1 MKRRL
6 LASLLT
12 LVMML
17 NLLPTVAWARNDE
30 GIDADSVEMYSS
42 DDVVT
47 SGPITLWTGK
57 EGQITVP
64 EENEVR
70 SSNAD
75 IVSVEQD
82 GTAVTLTGGSK
93 EGRAEATAGEST
105 WVVYNYASEAEYNY
119 LYSLFHEKRISV
131 MGDSIS
137 TIKDKIPSGNALYYD
152 NTTGKE
158 MTFERNYWG
167 DIITRFGAA
176 EGIDE
181 AWSGSTIGSKAA
193 SMASKDRI
201 NKLDDNGTPDVILYY
216 GGSNPDSSVGTFDPD
231 ADYAKT
237 VDWAQS
243 YSDTASAY
251 AASLQR
257 MKATYPGA
265 EIIAII
271 PYYEQNNIP
280 KQAEVIE
287 QIAKHYDITTI
298 DLRELRKQEG
308 ISPNNALH
316 PNMDGHS
323 QIAAYI
329 CQQLYEQQAVT
340 PNEKTVTYNA
350 NGGSFKNGSDPIK
363 QSVTAELPKATRAGY
378 AFVGWFDQAAG
389 GNKIASALD
398 TAIPSDKQDSF
409 SGTTLYAHWTH
420 TFTWNFN
427 SDMNAVDADGN
438 VIITVSDK
446 HGSTTLNDDNTV
458 KFNDYQGK
466 LSTPFT
472 LDPTQ
477 NWRVEWKEKNQAKEN
492 MLFSST
498 ATREKGMTYIFLY
511 EPSIYMGTY
520 DVTNNKTDY
529 INFGGP
535 AYQKEPTSN
544 EYSVVKLENNYDKA
558 TETSLVTLS
567 VDGEQVF
574 AKLNTQG
581 RYGSHGSSLTA
592 SDYEQYALEK
602 LNFTFNY
609 LGGCNLN
616 TGAGEGKE
624 NWLLRNTFE
633 YIKVTLGDDHTHT
646 YGMTYSSDSTGH
658 WKTCTECGA
667 NGEFSKHT
675 GGTATC
681 TAKAVCETCDQP
693 YGELGAHKLTK
704 TDAKAASCTEAGN
717 EAYWTCSGCGKYFSD
732 EKGENAIADLAAWKT
747 GDGKIN
753 ATGHNYGDIT
763 YTWSDGNT
771 SCTAKK
777 VCSVCKDEV
786 TETVGTTSS
795 AKTPA
800 TCTTKGTKT
809 YTATFSAPNGFVT
822 QTKDVDIAATGH
834 DWSNKDGICAVC
846 HTKCDRVHKP
856 GTTCSVCHKYTSYP
870 YVPGAPTY
878 PASAPAVPNGTVTVS
893 PANASKGANV
903 TVTVKPNEGYVL
915 ETLTVTDKNG
925 DELKLT
931 DKGNGKYTF
940 TMPGSKVEVKATFME
955 DNSVFNFFY
964 DVPNDAFFYE
974 AVKWAVKSGVTNGLT
989 DTMFGPYESCTRT
1002 QIVTFLW
1009 RATGSPEPK
1018 TASSFTDVPA
1028 SAYYAKAVAWAIEN
1042 GITNGMTETT
1052 FAPNATCTRGQSV
1065 TFLYRALKGTAS
1077 GSTNFTDVKSDAFY
1091 TDAINWAVAN
1101 NVTNGTSNT
1110 TFSPNADCT
1119 RAEIVTFL
1127 YRAYQGK

>member
-17 NLLPTVAWARNDE
+17 SLLPTVVWARNDE
-30 GIDADSVEMYSS
+30 SIDADSVEMYSS

-47 SGPITLWTGK
+47 SGPITIWTDK
-57 EGQITVP
+57 IVKITVP
-64 EENEVR
+64 EGDTVR
-70 SSNAD
+70 SSNEA
-75 IVSVEQD
+75 IVSVTQD
-82 GTAVTLTGGSK
+82 GTLTGGSK
-93 EGRAEATAGEST
+93 EGRAEVTAGEST

-119 LYSLFHEKRISV
+119 LYSLFHGKTISV

-167 DIITRFGAA
+167 AIITRFGAA

-231 ADYAKT
+231 ADYAKA

-257 MKATYPGA
+257 MKEIYPDA

-298 DLRELRKQEG
+298 DLRELRNQEG

-329 CQQLYEQQAVT
+329 CQQLYEQRAVT
-340 PNEKTVTYNA
+340 PDEKTVTYDA

-398 TAIPSDKQDSF
+398 TAIPSGMQDNLN
-409 SGTTLYAHWTH
+409 GTTLYAHWTH

-427 SDMNAVDADGN
+427 SDMNAVDEDGN
-438 VIITVSDK
+438 VIITVSAE

-609 LGGCNLN
+609 LGGNRDGGDTPAWKLS
-616 TGAGEGKE
+616 
-624 NWLLRNTFE
+624 NTFD

-646 YGMTYSSDSTGH
+646 YGTTYSSDSTGH

-704 TDAKAASCTEAGN
+704 TDAKAATCTEAGN

-732 EKGENAIADLAAWKT
+732 ENGINEIEKDSWVLKT
-747 GDGKIN
+747 L
-753 ATGHNYGDIT
+753 GHDMT
-763 YTWSDGNT
+763 KTD
-771 SCTAKK
+771 AK
-777 VCSVCKDEV
+777 
-786 TETVGTTSS
+786 
-795 AKTPA
+795 AA
-800 TCTTKGTKT
+800 TCTEDGNNEYYTCSRCGGVFKDEAGTQ
-809 YTATFSAPNGFVT
+809 ATTVEAET
-822 QTKDVDIAATGH
+822 LKKLGH

-878 PASAPAVPNGTVTVS
+878 PATAPAAPNGTVTIS

-903 TVTVKPNEGYVL
+903 TVTVKPNDGYVL

-974 AVKWAVKSGVTNGLT
+974 AVKWAVKSGVTNGLS
-989 DTMFGPYESCTRT
+989 DTMFGPYESCTRA

-1009 RATGSPEPK
+1009 RAAGSPEPK
-1018 TASSFTDVPA
+1018 ATTSAMTDLNPN
-1028 SAYYAKAVAWAIEN
+1028 AYYYKAVLWAIEN
-1042 GITNGMTETT
+1042 GITDGMTETT
-1052 FAPNATCTRGQSV
+1052 FAPDATCTRGQSV
-1065 TFLYRALKGTAS
+1065 TFLYRALGKKVESSAS
-1077 GSTNFTDVKSDAFY
+1077 FTDVKSDAFY
-1091 TDAINWAVAN
+1091 ADAINWAVAN

>member
-47 SGPITLWTGK
+47 SGPITIWTDK
-57 EGQITVP
+57 IVKITVP
-64 EENEVR
+64 EGDAVS
-70 SSNAD
+70 SSNTD
-75 IVSVEQD
+75 IVSVEKN

-93 EGRAEATAGEST
+93 EGRAEVTAGEST

-167 DIITRFGAA
+167 DIITRFGAV

-237 VDWAQS
+237 VDWAKS

-257 MKATYPGA
+257 MKETYPDA
-265 EIIAII
+265 EIIAMI

-298 DLRELRKQEG
+298 DLRELRNQEG

-329 CQQLYEQQAVT
+329 CQQLYEQRAVT
-340 PNEKTVTYNA
+340 PDEKTVTYDA
-350 NGGSFKNGSDPIK
+350 NGGSFKNGRDPIK

-398 TAIPSDKQDSF
+398 TAIPSGMRDNLN
-409 SGTTLYAHWTH
+409 GTTLYAHWTRS
-420 TFTWNFN
+420 FTWDFDNN
-427 SDMNAVDADGN
+427 LDAVDADGN
-438 VIITVSDK
+438 VIITVSAE

-567 VDGEQVF
+567 VDGKQVF

-609 LGGCNLN
+609 LGGNRDGGDTPAWKLS
-616 TGAGEGKE
+616 
-624 NWLLRNTFE
+624 NTFD

-646 YGMTYSSDSTGH
+646 YGTTYSSDSTGH

-704 TDAKAASCTEAGN
+704 TDAKAATCTEAGN

-732 EKGENAIADLAAWKT
+732 ENGINEIEKDSWVLKT
-747 GDGKIN
+747 LGHDMTKTDAKE
-753 ATGHNYGDIT
+753 ATCT
-763 YTWSDGNT
+763 EDGNNEYYT
-771 SCTAKK
+771 
-777 VCSVCKDEV
+777 CSRCGGVFKDEAGTQATTVV
-786 TETVGTTSS
+786 TETL
-795 AKTPA
+795 K
-800 TCTTKGTKT
+800 KL
-809 YTATFSAPNGFVT
+809 
-822 QTKDVDIAATGH
+822 GH
-834 DWSNKDGICAVC
+834 DWSNKNGICARC
-846 HTKCDRVHKP
+846 DAKCTETHKP
-856 GTTCSVCHKYTSYP
+856 TSYP

-878 PASAPAVPNGTVTVS
+878 PATAPAVPNGTVTVS

-903 TVTVKPNEGYVL
+903 TVTVKPNEGYELGSLAVK
-915 ETLTVTDKNG
+915 DASG
-925 DELKLT
+925 DLLPLA
-931 DKGNGKYTF
+931 DLGNGKYSF
-940 TMPGSKVEVKATFME
+940 VMPDGKVSVEAEFVKTAATSFA
-955 DNSVFNFFY
+955 
-964 DVPNDAFFYE
+964 DVPANAYFAD
-974 AVKWAVKSGVTNGLT
+974 AVKWAVDKGITNGLS
-989 DTMFGPYESCTRT
+989 DTMFGPYESCTRA

-1009 RATGSPEPK
+1009 RAAGSPEPK
-1018 TASSFTDVPA
+1018 TASSFTDVPV
-1028 SAYYAKAVAWAIEN
+1028 SAYYAKAVAWAVEN

-1052 FAPNATCTRGQSV
+1052 FAPNATCTRGQRV
-1065 TFLYRALKGTAS
+1065 TLLHRALKGTAS
-1077 GSTNFTDVKSDAFY
+1077 GSANFTDVKSDAFY
-1091 TDAINWAVAN
+1091 ADAINWAVASD
-1101 NVTNGTSNT
+1101 VTNGTSAT

>member
-12 LVMML
+12 LVMVL
-17 NLLPTVAWARNDE
+17 SLLPTVAWARNDE

-93 EGRAEATAGEST
+93 EGRAEVTAGEST

-119 LYSLFHEKRISV
+119 LYSLFHEKTISV

-257 MKATYPGA
+257 MKVTYPGA

-298 DLRELRKQEG
+298 DLRELRKQED
-308 ISPNNALH
+308 ISPKNELH

-378 AFVGWFDQAAG
+378 AFVGWFDRAAG

-398 TAIPSDKQDSF
+398 TAIPSGMQDDLN
-409 SGTTLYAHWTH
+409 GTTLYAHWTH

-427 SDMNAVDADGN
+427 SDMNAIDADGN

-520 DVTNNKTDY
+520 NDTTGGTKY

-535 AYQKEPTSN
+535 AYQKDPTSN

-616 TGAGEGKE
+616 TGAGVGKE

-646 YGMTYSSDSTGH
+646 YGTTYSSDSTGH

-704 TDAKAASCTEAGN
+704 TDAKAATCTEAGN

-732 EKGENAIADLAAWKT
+732 ENGTNEIEKDSWVLKT
-747 GDGKIN
+747 L
-753 ATGHNYGDIT
+753 GHDMT
-763 YTWSDGNT
+763 KTD
-771 SCTAKK
+771 AK
-777 VCSVCKDEV
+777 E
-786 TETVGTTSS
+786 
-795 AKTPA
+795 A
-800 TCTTKGTKT
+800 TCTEDGNNEYYTCSRCGGVFKDEAGTQ
-809 YTATFSAPNGFVT
+809 ATTVEVET
-822 QTKDVDIAATGH
+822 LKKLGH
-834 DWSNKDGICAVC
+834 DWSNKNGICARC
-846 HTKCDRVHKP
+846 DAKCTETHKP

-974 AVKWAVKSGVTNGLT
+974 AVKWAVKSGVTNGLS
-989 DTMFGPYESCTRT
+989 DTMFGPYESCTRA

-1009 RATGSPEPK
+1009 RAAGSPEPK
-1018 TASSFTDVPA
+1018 TASSFADVPA
-1028 SAYYAKAVAWAIEN
+1028 SAYYAKAVAWAVEN

-1052 FAPNATCTRGQSV
+1052 FAPDATCTRGQSV

-1077 GSTNFTDVKSDAFY
+1077 GSTNFTDVASDAFY
-1091 TDAINWAVAN
+1091 ADAINWAVAN
-1101 NVTNGTSNT
+1101 NVTNGTSAT

>member
-17 NLLPTVAWARNDE
+17 SLLPTAVWARNDE
-30 GIDADSVEMYSS
+30 SIDADSVEMYSS

-47 SGPITLWTGK
+47 SGPITIWTNK
-57 EGQITVP
+57 IVKITVP
-64 EENEVR
+64 EGDAVR
-70 SSNAD
+70 SSNEA

-93 EGRAEATAGEST
+93 EGRAEVIVGNST

-119 LYSLFHEKRISV
+119 LYSLFHGKTISV

-216 GGSNPDSSVGTFDPD
+216 GGSNPDSSVGTFDPN

-257 MKATYPGA
+257 MKETYPDA

-298 DLRELRKQEG
+298 DLRELRNQEG

-350 NGGSFKNGSDPIK
+350 NGGSFKNGSDSIK

-378 AFVGWFDQAAG
+378 AFVGWFDRAAG

-398 TAIPSDKQDSF
+398 TAIPSGMQDNLN
-409 SGTTLYAHWTH
+409 GTTLYAHWTRS
-420 TFTWNFN
+420 FTWDFDNN
-427 SDMNAVDADGN
+427 LDAVDADGN

-477 NWRVEWKEKNQAKEN
+477 NWCVEWREKNQAKEN

-624 NWLLRNTFE
+624 NWLLRNTFD

-646 YGMTYSSDSTGH
+646 YGTTYSSDSTGH

-693 YGELGAHKLTK
+693 YGELDAHKLTK
-704 TDAKAASCTEAGN
+704 TDAKAAACTEAGN

-732 EKGENAIADLAAWKT
+732 ENGTNEIEKDSWVLKT
-747 GDGKIN
+747 L
-753 ATGHNYGDIT
+753 GHDMT
-763 YTWSDGNT
+763 KTD
-771 SCTAKK
+771 AK
-777 VCSVCKDEV
+777 E
-786 TETVGTTSS
+786 
-795 AKTPA
+795 A
-800 TCTTKGTKT
+800 TCTEDGNNEYYTCSRCGGVFKDEAGTQ
-809 YTATFSAPNGFVT
+809 ATTVEAET
-822 QTKDVDIAATGH
+822 LKKLGH
-834 DWSNKDGICAVC
+834 DWSNKNGICARC
-846 HTKCDRVHKP
+846 YAKCTETHKP

-893 PANASKGANV
+893 PADASKGANV
-903 TVTVKPNEGYVL
+903 TVTVKPNEGYELGSLAVK
-915 ETLTVTDKNG
+915 DASG
-925 DELKLT
+925 DLLPLA
-931 DKGNGKYTF
+931 DLGNGKYSF
-940 TMPGSKVEVKATFME
+940 VMPDGKVSVEAEFVKTAATSFA
-955 DNSVFNFFY
+955 
-964 DVPNDAFFYE
+964 DVPANAYFAD
-974 AVKWAVKSGVTNGLT
+974 AVKWAVDK
-989 DTMFGPYESCTRT
+989 
-1002 QIVTFLW
+1002 
-1009 RATGSPEPK
+1009 
-1018 TASSFTDVPA
+1018 
-1028 SAYYAKAVAWAIEN
+1028 

-1077 GSTNFTDVKSDAFY
+1077 GSANFTDVKSDTFY
-1091 TDAINWAVAN
+1091 ADAINWAVAN

>member
-93 EGRAEATAGEST
+93 EGRAEVTAGEST
-105 WVVYNYASEAEYNY
+105 WVIYNYASEAEYNY
-119 LYSLFHEKRISV
+119 LYSLFHGKTISV

-167 DIITRFGAA
+167 DVITRFGAA

-257 MKATYPGA
+257 MKETYPDA

-298 DLRELRKQEG
+298 DLRELRNQEG

-340 PNEKTVTYNA
+340 PNEKTVTYDA

-389 GNKIASALD
+389 GNKVASALD
-398 TAIPSDKQDSF
+398 TAIPSGMQDNLN
-409 SGTTLYAHWTH
+409 GTTLYAHWTH

-438 VIITVSDK
+438 VIITVSAE

-477 NWRVEWKEKNQAKEN
+477 NWCVEWREKNQAKEN

-535 AYQKEPTSN
+535 VYQKEPTSN

-609 LGGCNLN
+609 LGGNRDGGDTPAWKLS
-616 TGAGEGKE
+616 
-624 NWLLRNTFE
+624 NTFD

-646 YGMTYSSDSTGH
+646 YGTTYSSDSTGH

-704 TDAKAASCTEAGN
+704 TDAKAATCTEAGN

-732 EKGENAIADLAAWKT
+732 ENGTNEIEKDSWVLKT
-747 GDGKIN
+747 L
-753 ATGHNYGDIT
+753 GHDMT
-763 YTWSDGNT
+763 KTD
-771 SCTAKK
+771 AK
-777 VCSVCKDEV
+777 E
-786 TETVGTTSS
+786 
-795 AKTPA
+795 A
-800 TCTTKGTKT
+800 TCTEDGNNEYYTCSRCSGVFKDEAGTQ
-809 YTATFSAPNGFVT
+809 ATTVEAET
-822 QTKDVDIAATGH
+822 LKKLGH
-834 DWSNKDGICAVC
+834 DWSNKNGICARC
-846 HTKCDRVHKP
+846 DAKCTETHKP

-878 PASAPAVPNGTVTVS
+878 PATAPAVPNGTVTVS

-903 TVTVKPNEGYVL
+903 TVTVKPNEGYELGSLAVK
-915 ETLTVTDKNG
+915 DASG
-925 DELKLT
+925 DLLPLA
-931 DKGNGKYTF
+931 DLGNGKYSF
-940 TMPGSKVEVKATFME
+940 VMPDGKV
-955 DNSVFNFFY
+955 SV
-964 DVPNDAFFYE
+964 E
-974 AVKWAVKSGVTNGLT
+974 AEFV
-989 DTMFGPYESCTRT
+989 
-1002 QIVTFLW
+1002 
-1009 RATGSPEPK
+1009 K
-1018 TASSFTDVPA
+1018 TAATSFADVPA
-1028 SAYYAKAVAWAIEN
+1028 SAYYAKAVAWAVEN

-1077 GSTNFTDVKSDAFY
+1077 GSANFTDVKSDTFY
-1091 TDAINWAVAN
+1091 ADAINWAVAN

>member
-6 LASLLT
+6 LAGVLT

-17 NLLPTVAWARNDE
+17 SLLPTVAWARNDE
-30 GIDADSVEMYSS
+30 GIDADSVEN
-42 DDVVT
+42 DVVT
-47 SGPITLWTGK
+47 SGPITIWTGK
-57 EGQITVP
+57 IVQITVP
-64 EENEVR
+64 EGDAVS
-70 SSNAD
+70 SSNTD
-75 IVSVEQD
+75 IVSVEKN

-93 EGRAEATAGEST
+93 EERAEVTAGEST
-105 WVVYNYASEAEYNY
+105 WVVYNYASEAEHNY
-119 LYSLFHEKRISV
+119 LYSLFHGKTISV

-167 DIITRFGAA
+167 DIITRFGAV

-237 VDWAQS
+237 VDWAKS

-298 DLRELRKQEG
+298 DLRELRNQEG

-398 TAIPSDKQDSF
+398 TAIPSGMRDNLN
-409 SGTTLYAHWTH
+409 GTTLYAHWTH

-520 DVTNNKTDY
+520 NDTTGGTKY

-567 VDGEQVF
+567 VDGKQVF

-609 LGGCNLN
+609 LGGNRDGGDTPAWKLS
-616 TGAGEGKE
+616 
-624 NWLLRNTFE
+624 NTFD

-646 YGMTYSSDSTGH
+646 YGTTYSSDSTGH

-681 TAKAVCETCDQP
+681 TAKAVCETCDQS

-704 TDAKAASCTEAGN
+704 TDAKAATCTEAGN

-732 EKGENAIADLAAWKT
+732 ENGTNEIEKDSWVLKTLGHDMTKT
-747 GDGKIN
+747 G
-753 ATGHNYGDIT
+753 
-763 YTWSDGNT
+763 
-771 SCTAKK
+771 AK
-777 VCSVCKDEV
+777 E
-786 TETVGTTSS
+786 
-795 AKTPA
+795 A
-800 TCTTKGTKT
+800 TCTEDGNNEYYTCSRCGGVFKDEAGTQ
-809 YTATFSAPNGFVT
+809 ATTVEAET
-822 QTKDVDIAATGH
+822 LKKLGH
-834 DWSNKDGICAVC
+834 DWSNKNGICARC
-846 HTKCDRVHKP
+846 DAKCTETHKP

-878 PASAPAVPNGTVTVS
+878 PATAPAVPNGTVTVS

-903 TVTVKPNEGYVL
+903 TVTVKPNEGYELGSLAVK
-915 ETLTVTDKNG
+915 DASG
-925 DELKLT
+925 DLLPLA
-931 DKGNGKYTF
+931 DLGNGKYSF
-940 TMPGSKVEVKATFME
+940 VMPDGKVSVEAEFVKTAATSFA
-955 DNSVFNFFY
+955 
-964 DVPNDAFFYE
+964 DVPANAYFAD
-974 AVKWAVKSGVTNGLT
+974 AVKWAVDKGITNGLS
-989 DTMFGPYESCTRT
+989 DTMFGPYESCTRA

-1009 RATGSPEPK
+1009 RAAGSPEPK
-1018 TASSFTDVPA
+1018 TASSFADVLA
-1028 SAYYAKAVAWAIEN
+1028 SAYYAKAVAWAVEN

-1065 TFLYRALKGTAS
+1065 TFLHRALKGTAS
-1077 GSTNFTDVKSDAFY
+1077 GSTNFTDVKSDTFY
-1091 TDAINWAVAN
+1091 ADAINWAVAN

-1110 TFSPNADCT
+1110 MFSPNADCT

>member
-93 EGRAEATAGEST
+93 EGRAEVTAGEST

-119 LYSLFHEKRISV
+119 LYSLFHGKTISV

-167 DIITRFGAA
+167 DVITRFGAA

-257 MKATYPGA
+257 MKETYPDA
-265 EIIAII
+265 EIIAMI

-298 DLRELRKQEG
+298 DLRELRNQEG

-340 PNEKTVTYNA
+340 PNEKTVTYDA

-389 GNKIASALD
+389 GNKVASALD
-398 TAIPSDKQDSF
+398 TAIPSGMQDNLN
-409 SGTTLYAHWTH
+409 GTTLYAHWTH

-438 VIITVSDK
+438 VIITVSAE

-477 NWRVEWKEKNQAKEN
+477 NWCVEWREKNQAKEN

-535 AYQKEPTSN
+535 VYQKEPTSN

-609 LGGCNLN
+609 LGGNRDGGDTPAWKLS
-616 TGAGEGKE
+616 
-624 NWLLRNTFE
+624 NTFD

-646 YGMTYSSDSTGH
+646 YGTTYSSDSTGH

-704 TDAKAASCTEAGN
+704 TDAKAATCTEAGN

-732 EKGENAIADLAAWKT
+732 ENGTNEIEKDSWVLKT
-747 GDGKIN
+747 L
-753 ATGHNYGDIT
+753 GHDMT
-763 YTWSDGNT
+763 KTD
-771 SCTAKK
+771 AK
-777 VCSVCKDEV
+777 E
-786 TETVGTTSS
+786 
-795 AKTPA
+795 A
-800 TCTTKGTKT
+800 TCTEDGNNEYYTCSRCSGVFKDEAGTQ
-809 YTATFSAPNGFVT
+809 ATTVEAET
-822 QTKDVDIAATGH
+822 LKKLGH
-834 DWSNKDGICAVC
+834 DWSNKNGICARC
-846 HTKCDRVHKP
+846 DAKCTETHKP

-878 PASAPAVPNGTVTVS
+878 PATAPAVPNGTVTVS

-903 TVTVKPNEGYVL
+903 TVTVKPNEGY
-915 ETLTVTDKNG
+915 
-925 DELKLT
+925 ELGSLAVKDASGNLLPLA
-931 DKGNGKYTF
+931 DLGNGKYSF
-940 TMPGSKVEVKATFME
+940 VMPDGKV
-955 DNSVFNFFY
+955 SV
-964 DVPNDAFFYE
+964 E
-974 AVKWAVKSGVTNGLT
+974 AEFV
-989 DTMFGPYESCTRT
+989 
-1002 QIVTFLW
+1002 
-1009 RATGSPEPK
+1009 K
-1018 TASSFTDVPA
+1018 TAATSFADVPA
-1028 SAYYAKAVAWAIEN
+1028 SAYYAKAVAWAVEN

-1077 GSTNFTDVKSDAFY
+1077 GSANFTDVKSDTFY
-1091 TDAINWAVAN
+1091 ADAINWAVAN

>member
-17 NLLPTVAWARNDE
+17 SLLPTVAWARNDE

-47 SGPITLWTGK
+47 SGPMTIWTDK
-57 EGQITVP
+57 IVQITVP
-64 EENEVR
+64 EGDTVR
-70 SSNAD
+70 SSNEA
-75 IVSVEQD
+75 IVSVTQD
-82 GTAVTLTGGSK
+82 GTLTGGSK
-93 EGRAEATAGEST
+93 EGRAEVTAGEST

-119 LYSLFHEKRISV
+119 LYSLFHGKTISV

-167 DIITRFGAA
+167 AIITRFGAA

-231 ADYAKT
+231 ADYAKA

-257 MKATYPGA
+257 MKEIYPDA

-298 DLRELRKQEG
+298 DLRELRNQEG

-329 CQQLYEQQAVT
+329 CQQLYEQRAVT
-340 PNEKTVTYNA
+340 PDEKTVTYDA

-398 TAIPSDKQDSF
+398 TAIPSGMQDNLN
-409 SGTTLYAHWTH
+409 GTTLYAHWTH

-427 SDMNAVDADGN
+427 SDMNAVDEDGN
-438 VIITVSDK
+438 VIITVSAE

-466 LSTPFT
+466 LSTPFA

-609 LGGCNLN
+609 LGGNRDGGDTPAWKLS
-616 TGAGEGKE
+616 
-624 NWLLRNTFE
+624 NTFD

-646 YGMTYSSDSTGH
+646 YGTTYSSDSTGH

-704 TDAKAASCTEAGN
+704 TDAKAATCTEAGN

-732 EKGENAIADLAAWKT
+732 ENGINEIEKDSWVLKT
-747 GDGKIN
+747 L
-753 ATGHNYGDIT
+753 GHDMT
-763 YTWSDGNT
+763 KTD
-771 SCTAKK
+771 AK
-777 VCSVCKDEV
+777 
-786 TETVGTTSS
+786 
-795 AKTPA
+795 AA
-800 TCTTKGTKT
+800 TCTEDGNNEYYTCSRCGGVFKDEAGTQ
-809 YTATFSAPNGFVT
+809 ATTVEAET
-822 QTKDVDIAATGH
+822 LKKLGH

-878 PASAPAVPNGTVTVS
+878 PATAPAAPNGTVTIS

-903 TVTVKPNEGYVL
+903 TVTVKPNDGYVL

-974 AVKWAVKSGVTNGLT
+974 AVKWAVKSGVTNGLS
-989 DTMFGPYESCTRT
+989 DTMFGPYESCTRA

-1009 RATGSPEPK
+1009 RAAGSPEPK
-1018 TASSFTDVPA
+1018 ATTSAMTDLNPN
-1028 SAYYAKAVAWAIEN
+1028 AYYYKAVLWAIEN
-1042 GITNGMTETT
+1042 GITDGMTETT
-1052 FAPNATCTRGQSV
+1052 FAPDATCTRGQSV
-1065 TFLYRALKGTAS
+1065 TFLYRALGKKVESSAS
-1077 GSTNFTDVKSDAFY
+1077 FTDVKSDAFY
-1091 TDAINWAVAN
+1091 ADAINWAVAN

>member
-17 NLLPTVAWARNDE
+17 SLLPTVAWARNDE

-47 SGPITLWTGK
+47 SGPMTIWTDK
-57 EGQITVP
+57 IVQITVP
-64 EENEVR
+64 EGDTVR
-70 SSNAD
+70 SSNEA
-75 IVSVEQD
+75 IVSVTQD
-82 GTAVTLTGGSK
+82 GTLTGGSK
-93 EGRAEATAGEST
+93 EGRAEVTAGEST

-119 LYSLFHEKRISV
+119 LYSLFHGKTISV

-167 DIITRFGAA
+167 AIITRFGAA

-231 ADYAKT
+231 ADYAKA

-257 MKATYPGA
+257 MKEIYPDA

-298 DLRELRKQEG
+298 DLRELRNQEG

-329 CQQLYEQQAVT
+329 CQQLYEQRAVT
-340 PNEKTVTYNA
+340 PDEKTVTYDA

-398 TAIPSDKQDSF
+398 TAIPSGMQDNLN
-409 SGTTLYAHWTH
+409 GTTLYAHWTH

-427 SDMNAVDADGN
+427 SDMNAVDEDGN
-438 VIITVSDK
+438 VIITVSAE

-609 LGGCNLN
+609 LGGNRDGGDTPAWKLS
-616 TGAGEGKE
+616 
-624 NWLLRNTFE
+624 NTFD

-646 YGMTYSSDSTGH
+646 YGTTYSSDSTGH

-704 TDAKAASCTEAGN
+704 TDAKAATCTEAGN

-732 EKGENAIADLAAWKT
+732 ENGINEIEKDSWVLKT
-747 GDGKIN
+747 L
-753 ATGHNYGDIT
+753 GHDMT
-763 YTWSDGNT
+763 KTD
-771 SCTAKK
+771 AK
-777 VCSVCKDEV
+777 
-786 TETVGTTSS
+786 
-795 AKTPA
+795 AA
-800 TCTTKGTKT
+800 TCTEDGNNEYYTCSRCGGVFKDEAGTQ
-809 YTATFSAPNGFVT
+809 ATTVEAET
-822 QTKDVDIAATGH
+822 LKKLGH

-878 PASAPAVPNGTVTVS
+878 PATAPAAPNGTVTIS

-903 TVTVKPNEGYVL
+903 TVTVKPNDGYVL

-974 AVKWAVKSGVTNGLT
+974 AVKWAVKSGVTNGLS
-989 DTMFGPYESCTRT
+989 DTMFGPYESCTRA

-1009 RATGSPEPK
+1009 RAAGSPEPK
-1018 TASSFTDVPA
+1018 TMSSFTDVPA
-1028 SAYYAKAVAWAIEN
+1028 STYYAKAVAWAIEN

-1052 FAPNATCTRGQSV
+1052 FAPDATCTRGQIV

-1077 GSTNFTDVKSDAFY
+1077 GSTNFTDVKSDTFY
-1091 TDAINWAVAN
+1091 ADAINWAVAN

-1110 TFSPNADCT
+1110 MFSPNADCT

>member
-17 NLLPTVAWARNDE
+17 SLLPTVAWARNDE

-47 SGPITLWTGK
+47 SGPMTIWTDK
-57 EGQITVP
+57 IVQITVP
-64 EENEVR
+64 EGDTVR
-70 SSNAD
+70 CSIEA
-75 IVSVEQD
+75 IVSVSQD
-82 GTAVTLTGGSK
+82 GTLTGGSK
-93 EGRAEATAGEST
+93 EGRAEVTAGEST

-119 LYSLFHEKRISV
+119 LYSLFHGKTISV

-167 DIITRFGAA
+167 AIITRFGAA

-231 ADYAKT
+231 ADYAKA

-257 MKATYPGA
+257 MKEIYPDA

-298 DLRELRKQEG
+298 DLRELRNQEG

-329 CQQLYEQQAVT
+329 CQQLYAQQAVT

-350 NGGSFKNGSDPIK
+350 NDGSFENGSDPIK

-398 TAIPSDKQDSF
+398 TAIPSGMQDNLN
-409 SGTTLYAHWTH
+409 GTTLYAHWTH

-427 SDMNAVDADGN
+427 SDMNAVDEDGN
-438 VIITVSDK
+438 VIITVSAE

-609 LGGCNLN
+609 LGGNRDGGDTPAWKLS
-616 TGAGEGKE
+616 
-624 NWLLRNTFE
+624 NTFD

-646 YGMTYSSDSTGH
+646 YGTTYSSDSTGH

-704 TDAKAASCTEAGN
+704 TDAKAATCTEAGN

-732 EKGENAIADLAAWKT
+732 ENGINEIEKDSWVLKT
-747 GDGKIN
+747 L
-753 ATGHNYGDIT
+753 GHDMT
-763 YTWSDGNT
+763 KTD
-771 SCTAKK
+771 AK
-777 VCSVCKDEV
+777 
-786 TETVGTTSS
+786 
-795 AKTPA
+795 AA
-800 TCTTKGTKT
+800 TCTEDGNNEYYTCSRCGGVFKDEAGTQ
-809 YTATFSAPNGFVT
+809 ATTVEAET
-822 QTKDVDIAATGH
+822 LKKLGH

-878 PASAPAVPNGTVTVS
+878 PATAPAAPNGTVTIS

-903 TVTVKPNEGYVL
+903 TVTVKPNDGYVL

-974 AVKWAVKSGVTNGLT
+974 AVKWAVKSGVTNGLS
-989 DTMFGPYESCTRT
+989 DTMFGPYESCTRA

-1009 RATGSPEPK
+1009 RAAGSPEPK
-1018 TASSFTDVPA
+1018 ATTSAMTDLNPN
-1028 SAYYAKAVAWAIEN
+1028 AYYYKAVLWAIEN
-1042 GITNGMTETT
+1042 GITDGMTETT
-1052 FAPNATCTRGQSV
+1052 FAPDATCTRGQSV
-1065 TFLYRALKGTAS
+1065 TFLYRALGKKVESSAS
-1077 GSTNFTDVKSDAFY
+1077 FTDVKSDAFY
-1091 TDAINWAVAN
+1091 ADAINWAVAN

>member
-1 MKRRL
+1 M
-6 LASLLT
+6 T
-12 LVMML
+12 
-17 NLLPTVAWARNDE
+17 
-30 GIDADSVEMYSS
+30 I
-42 DDVVT
+42 
-47 SGPITLWTGK
+47 WTDK
-57 EGQITVP
+57 IVQITVP
-64 EENEVR
+64 EGDTVR
-70 SSNAD
+70 SSNEA
-75 IVSVEQD
+75 IVSVTQD
-82 GTAVTLTGGSK
+82 GTLTGGSK
-93 EGRAEATAGEST
+93 EGRAEVTAGEST

-119 LYSLFHEKRISV
+119 LYSLFHGKTISV

-167 DIITRFGAA
+167 AIITRFGAA

-231 ADYAKT
+231 ADYAKA

-257 MKATYPGA
+257 MKEIYPDA

-298 DLRELRKQEG
+298 DLRELRNQEG

-329 CQQLYEQQAVT
+329 CQQLYEQRAVT
-340 PNEKTVTYNA
+340 PDEKTVTYDA

-398 TAIPSDKQDSF
+398 TAIPSGMQDNLN
-409 SGTTLYAHWTH
+409 GTTLYAHWTH

-427 SDMNAVDADGN
+427 SDMNAVDEDGN
-438 VIITVSDK
+438 VIITVSAE

-609 LGGCNLN
+609 LGGNRDGGDTPAWKLS
-616 TGAGEGKE
+616 
-624 NWLLRNTFE
+624 NTFD

-646 YGMTYSSDSTGH
+646 YGTTYSSDSTGH

-704 TDAKAASCTEAGN
+704 TDAKAATCTEAGN

-732 EKGENAIADLAAWKT
+732 ENGINEIEKDSWVLKT
-747 GDGKIN
+747 L
-753 ATGHNYGDIT
+753 GHDMT
-763 YTWSDGNT
+763 KTD
-771 SCTAKK
+771 AK
-777 VCSVCKDEV
+777 
-786 TETVGTTSS
+786 
-795 AKTPA
+795 AA
-800 TCTTKGTKT
+800 TCTEDGNNEYYTCSRCGGVFKDEAGTQ
-809 YTATFSAPNGFVT
+809 ATTVEAET
-822 QTKDVDIAATGH
+822 LKKLGH

-878 PASAPAVPNGTVTVS
+878 PATAPAAPNGTVTIS

-903 TVTVKPNEGYVL
+903 TVTVKPNDGYVL

-974 AVKWAVKSGVTNGLT
+974 AVKWAVKSDVTNGLS
-989 DTMFGPYESCTRT
+989 DTMFGPYESCTRA

-1009 RATGSPEPK
+1009 RAAGSPEPK
-1018 TASSFTDVPA
+1018 ATTSAMTDLNPN
-1028 SAYYAKAVAWAIEN
+1028 AYYYKAVLWAIEN
-1042 GITNGMTETT
+1042 GITDGMTETT
-1052 FAPNATCTRGQSV
+1052 FAPDATCTRGQSV
-1065 TFLYRALKGTAS
+1065 TFLYRALGKKVESSAS
-1077 GSTNFTDVKSDAFY
+1077 FTDVKSDAFY
-1091 TDAINWAVAN
+1091 ADAINWAVAN

>member
-17 NLLPTVAWARNDE
+17 NLLPTVVWARNDE

-57 EGQITVP
+57 IVKITVP
-64 EENEVR
+64 EGDAVR
-70 SSNAD
+70 SSNEA
-75 IVSVEQD
+75 IVSVTQD
-82 GTAVTLTGGSK
+82 GTLTGGSK
-93 EGRAEATAGEST
+93 EGRAEVTAGESA

-119 LYSLFHEKRISV
+119 LYSLFHGKTISV

-167 DIITRFGAA
+167 DIITRFGAV

-257 MKATYPGA
+257 MKATYLGA

-298 DLRELRKQEG
+298 DLRELRNQEG

-378 AFVGWFDQAAG
+378 AFVGWFDRAAG

-398 TAIPSDKQDSF
+398 TAIPSGMQDDLN
-409 SGTTLYAHWTH
+409 GTTLYAHWTH

-427 SDMNAVDADGN
+427 SDMNAIDADGN

-520 DVTNNKTDY
+520 NDTTGGTKY

-535 AYQKEPTSN
+535 AYQKDPTSN

-616 TGAGEGKE
+616 TGAGVGKE

-646 YGMTYSSDSTGH
+646 YGTTYSSDSTGH

-704 TDAKAASCTEAGN
+704 TDAKAATCTEAGN

-732 EKGENAIADLAAWKT
+732 ENGTNEIEKDSWVLKT
-747 GDGKIN
+747 L
-753 ATGHNYGDIT
+753 GHDMT
-763 YTWSDGNT
+763 KTD
-771 SCTAKK
+771 AK
-777 VCSVCKDEV
+777 E
-786 TETVGTTSS
+786 
-795 AKTPA
+795 A
-800 TCTTKGTKT
+800 TCTEDGNNEYYTCSRCGGVFKDEAGTQ
-809 YTATFSAPNGFVT
+809 ATTVVAET
-822 QTKDVDIAATGH
+822 LKKLGH

-903 TVTVKPNEGYVL
+903 TVTVKPNEGYELGSLAVK
-915 ETLTVTDKNG
+915 DASG
-925 DELKLT
+925 DLLPLA
-931 DKGNGKYTF
+931 DLGNGKYSF
-940 TMPGSKVEVKATFME
+940 VMPDGKVSVEAEFVKTAATSFA
-955 DNSVFNFFY
+955 
-964 DVPNDAFFYE
+964 DVPANAYFAD
-974 AVKWAVKSGVTNGLT
+974 AVKWAVDK
-989 DTMFGPYESCTRT
+989 
-1002 QIVTFLW
+1002 
-1009 RATGSPEPK
+1009 
-1018 TASSFTDVPA
+1018 
-1028 SAYYAKAVAWAIEN
+1028 

-1052 FAPNATCTRGQSV
+1052 LAPDATCTRGQSV
-1065 TFLYRALKGTAS
+1065 TFLHRALGKKVESSAS
-1077 GSTNFTDVKSDAFY
+1077 FTDVKSDAFY
-1091 TDAINWAVAN
+1091 ADAINWAVAN
-1101 NVTNGTSNT
+1101 NVTNGTSAT

>member
-12 LVMML
+12 LVIML

-47 SGPITLWTGK
+47 SGPITIWTGK
-57 EGQITVP
+57 IVKITVP
-64 EENEVR
+64 EGDAVR
-70 SSNAD
+70 SSNEA
-75 IVSVEQD
+75 IVSVTQD
-82 GTAVTLTGGSK
+82 GTLTGGRK
-93 EGRAEATAGEST
+93 EGRAEVIVGNST

-119 LYSLFHEKRISV
+119 LYSLFHGKTISV

-167 DIITRFGAA
+167 DIITRFGAT

-257 MKATYPGA
+257 MKVTYPGA

-298 DLRELRKQEG
+298 DLRELRKQED
-308 ISPNNALH
+308 ISPKNELH

-350 NGGSFKNGSDPIK
+350 NSGSFKNGSDSIK

-398 TAIPSDKQDSF
+398 TAIHSGMQDNLN
-409 SGTTLYAHWTH
+409 GTTLYAHWTRS
-420 TFTWNFN
+420 FTWDFDNN
-427 SDMNAVDADGN
+427 LDAVDADGN
-438 VIITVSDK
+438 VIITVSAE

-472 LDPTQ
+472 LDPMQ
-477 NWRVEWKEKNQAKEN
+477 NWCVEWREKNQAKEN

-616 TGAGEGKE
+616 TGAGVGKE

-646 YGMTYSSDSTGH
+646 YGTTYSSDSTGH

-704 TDAKAASCTEAGN
+704 TDAKAATCTEAGN

-732 EKGENAIADLAAWKT
+732 ENGINEIEKDSWVLKT
-747 GDGKIN
+747 L
-753 ATGHNYGDIT
+753 GHDMT
-763 YTWSDGNT
+763 KTD
-771 SCTAKK
+771 AK
-777 VCSVCKDEV
+777 
-786 TETVGTTSS
+786 
-795 AKTPA
+795 AA
-800 TCTTKGTKT
+800 TCTEDGNNEYYTCSRCGGVFKDEAGTQ
-809 YTATFSAPNGFVT
+809 ATTVEAET
-822 QTKDVDIAATGH
+822 LKKLGH
-834 DWSNKDGICAVC
+834 DWSNKNGICARC
-846 HTKCDRVHKP
+846 DAKCTETHKP

-974 AVKWAVKSGVTNGLT
+974 AVKWAVKSGVTNGLS
-989 DTMFGPYESCTRT
+989 DTMFGPYESCTRA

-1009 RATGSPEPK
+1009 RAAGSPEPK
-1018 TASSFTDVPA
+1018 TASSFADVPA
-1028 SAYYAKAVAWAIEN
+1028 SAYYAKAVAWAVEN

-1052 FAPNATCTRGQSV
+1052 FAPDATCTRGQSV

-1077 GSTNFTDVKSDAFY
+1077 GSTNFTDVASDAFY
-1091 TDAINWAVAN
+1091 ADAINWAVAN
-1101 NVTNGTSNT
+1101 NVTNGTSAT
-1110 TFSPNADCT
+1110 TFSPNADYT

>member
-1 MKRRL
+1 M
-6 LASLLT
+6 T
-12 LVMML
+12 
-17 NLLPTVAWARNDE
+17 
-30 GIDADSVEMYSS
+30 I
-42 DDVVT
+42 
-47 SGPITLWTGK
+47 WTDK
-57 EGQITVP
+57 IVQITVP
-64 EENEVR
+64 EGDTVR
-70 SSNAD
+70 SSNEA
-75 IVSVEQD
+75 IVSVTQD
-82 GTAVTLTGGSK
+82 GTLTGGSK
-93 EGRAEATAGEST
+93 EGRAEVTAGEST

-119 LYSLFHEKRISV
+119 LYSLFHGKTISV

-167 DIITRFGAA
+167 AIITRFGAA

-231 ADYAKT
+231 ADYAKA

-257 MKATYPGA
+257 MKEIYPDA

-298 DLRELRKQEG
+298 DLRELRNQEG

-329 CQQLYEQQAVT
+329 CQQLYEQRAVT
-340 PNEKTVTYNA
+340 PDEKTVTYDA

-398 TAIPSDKQDSF
+398 TAIPSGMQDNLN
-409 SGTTLYAHWTH
+409 GTTLYAHWTH

-427 SDMNAVDADGN
+427 SDMNAVDEDGN
-438 VIITVSDK
+438 VIITVSAE

-466 LSTPFT
+466 MSTPFT

-609 LGGCNLN
+609 LGGNRDGGDTPAWKLS
-616 TGAGEGKE
+616 
-624 NWLLRNTFE
+624 NTFD

-646 YGMTYSSDSTGH
+646 YGTTYSSDSTGH

-704 TDAKAASCTEAGN
+704 TDAKAATCTEAGN

-732 EKGENAIADLAAWKT
+732 ENGINEIEKDSWVLKT
-747 GDGKIN
+747 L
-753 ATGHNYGDIT
+753 GHDMT
-763 YTWSDGNT
+763 KTD
-771 SCTAKK
+771 AK
-777 VCSVCKDEV
+777 
-786 TETVGTTSS
+786 
-795 AKTPA
+795 AA
-800 TCTTKGTKT
+800 TCTEDGNNEYYTCSRCGGVFKDEAGTQ
-809 YTATFSAPNGFVT
+809 ATTVEAET
-822 QTKDVDIAATGH
+822 LKKLGH

-878 PASAPAVPNGTVTVS
+878 PATAPAAPNGTVTIS

-903 TVTVKPNEGYVL
+903 TVTVKPNDGYVL

-974 AVKWAVKSGVTNGLT
+974 AVKWAVKSGVTNGLS
-989 DTMFGPYESCTRT
+989 DTMFGPYESCTRA

-1009 RATGSPEPK
+1009 RAAGSPEPK
-1018 TASSFTDVPA
+1018 ATTSAMTDLNPN
-1028 SAYYAKAVAWAIEN
+1028 AYYYKAVLWAIEN
-1042 GITNGMTETT
+1042 GITDGMTETT
-1052 FAPNATCTRGQSV
+1052 FAPDATCTRGQSV
-1065 TFLYRALKGTAS
+1065 TFLYRALGKKVESSAS
-1077 GSTNFTDVKSDAFY
+1077 FTDVKSDAFY
-1091 TDAINWAVAN
+1091 ADAINWAVAN

>member
-47 SGPITLWTGK
+47 SGPITIWTNK
-57 EGQITVP
+57 IVKITVP
-64 EENEVR
+64 EESEVR
-70 SSNAD
+70 SSNTD

-93 EGRAEATAGEST
+93 EGRAEVTAGESA

-119 LYSLFHEKRISV
+119 LYSLFHGKTISV

-167 DIITRFGAA
+167 DIITRFGAV

-216 GGSNPDSSVGTFDPD
+216 GGSNPDGSVGTFDPD

-298 DLRELRKQEG
+298 DLRELRNQEG

-329 CQQLYEQQAVT
+329 CQQLYEQRAVT
-340 PNEKTVTYNA
+340 PDEKTVTYNA
-350 NGGSFKNGSDPIK
+350 NGGSFKNGRDPIK
-363 QSVTAELPKATRAGY
+363 QFVTAKLPKATRAGY
-378 AFVGWFDQAAG
+378 AFVGWFDRAAG

-398 TAIPSDKQDSF
+398 TAIPSGMQDNLN
-409 SGTTLYAHWTH
+409 GTTLYAHWTRS
-420 TFTWNFN
+420 FTWDFDNN
-427 SDMNAVDADGN
+427 LDAVDADGN
-438 VIITVSDK
+438 VIITVSAE

-477 NWRVEWKEKNQAKEN
+477 NWCVEWREKNQAKEN

-520 DVTNNKTDY
+520 NDTTGGTKY

-535 AYQKEPTSN
+535 AYQKDPTSN

-609 LGGCNLN
+609 LGGNRDGGDTPAWKLS
-616 TGAGEGKE
+616 
-624 NWLLRNTFE
+624 NTFD

-646 YGMTYSSDSTGH
+646 YGTTYSSDSTGH

-704 TDAKAASCTEAGN
+704 TDAKAATCTEAGN
-717 EAYWTCSGCGKYFSD
+717 EAYWTCSGCGKYFSNENGTNEI
-732 EKGENAIADLAAWKT
+732 EKDSWVLKT
-747 GDGKIN
+747 L
-753 ATGHNYGDIT
+753 GHDMT
-763 YTWSDGNT
+763 KTD
-771 SCTAKK
+771 AK
-777 VCSVCKDEV
+777 E
-786 TETVGTTSS
+786 
-795 AKTPA
+795 A
-800 TCTTKGTKT
+800 TCTEDGNNEYYTCSRCGGVFKDEAGTQ
-809 YTATFSAPNGFVT
+809 ATTVVAET
-822 QTKDVDIAATGH
+822 LKKLGH

-878 PASAPAVPNGTVTVS
+878 PATAPAVPNGTVTVS

-903 TVTVKPNEGYVL
+903 TVTVKPKEGYVL

-974 AVKWAVKSGVTNGLT
+974 AVKWAVKSGVTNGLS
-989 DTMFGPYESCTRT
+989 DTMFGPYESCTRA

-1009 RATGSPEPK
+1009 RAAGSPEPK
-1018 TASSFTDVPA
+1018 TASSFADVPA

-1052 FAPNATCTRGQSV
+1052 FAPDATCTRGQSV

-1091 TDAINWAVAN
+1091 ADAINWAVAN
-1101 NVTNGTSNT
+1101 NVTNGTSAT
-1110 TFSPNADCT
+1110 TFSPYASCT
-1119 RAEIVTFL
+1119 RAQIVTFL

>member
-12 LVMML
+12 LVMVL
-17 NLLPTVAWARNDE
+17 SLLPTVAWARNDE
-30 GIDADSVEMYSS
+30 GIDADSVEN
-42 DDVVT
+42 DVVT
-47 SGPITLWTGK
+47 SGPITIWTGK
-57 EGQITVP
+57 IVQITVP
-64 EENEVR
+64 EGDTVS
-70 SSNAD
+70 SSNTD

-93 EGRAEATAGEST
+93 EGRAEVTAGEST

-119 LYSLFHEKRISV
+119 LYALFHGKTISV

-167 DIITRFGAA
+167 DVITRFGAA

-257 MKATYPGA
+257 MKETYPDA

-298 DLRELRKQEG
+298 DLRELRNQEG

-340 PNEKTVTYNA
+340 PNEKTVTYDA

-363 QSVTAELPKATRAGY
+363 QSVTAKLPKATRAGY

-389 GNKIASALD
+389 GNKVASALD
-398 TAIPSDKQDSF
+398 TAIPSGMQDNLN
-409 SGTTLYAHWTH
+409 GTTLYAHWTH

-438 VIITVSDK
+438 VIITVSAE

-477 NWRVEWKEKNQAKEN
+477 NWCVEWKEKNQAKEN

-616 TGAGEGKE
+616 TGAGVGKE

-646 YGMTYSSDSTGH
+646 YGTTYSSDSTGH

-681 TAKAVCETCDQP
+681 TAKAVCETCDQS

-704 TDAKAASCTEAGN
+704 TDAKAATCTEAGN
-717 EAYWTCSGCGKYFSD
+717 EAYWTCSGCGKYFSNENGTNEI
-732 EKGENAIADLAAWKT
+732 EKDSWVLKT
-747 GDGKIN
+747 L
-753 ATGHNYGDIT
+753 GHDMT
-763 YTWSDGNT
+763 KTD
-771 SCTAKK
+771 AK
-777 VCSVCKDEV
+777 E
-786 TETVGTTSS
+786 
-795 AKTPA
+795 A
-800 TCTTKGTKT
+800 TCTEDGNNEYYTCSRCGGVFKDEAGTQ
-809 YTATFSAPNGFVT
+809 ATTVVAET
-822 QTKDVDIAATGH
+822 LKKLGH

-878 PASAPAVPNGTVTVS
+878 PATAPAVPNGTVTVS

-903 TVTVKPNEGYVL
+903 TVTVKPKEGYVL

-974 AVKWAVKSGVTNGLT
+974 AVKWAVKSGVTNGLS
-989 DTMFGPYESCTRT
+989 DTMFGPYESCTRA

-1009 RATGSPEPK
+1009 RAAGSPEPK
-1018 TASSFTDVPA
+1018 TASSFADVPA

-1052 FAPNATCTRGQSV
+1052 FAPDATCTRGQSV

-1077 GSTNFTDVKSDAFY
+1077 GSTNFTDVKSDTFY
-1091 TDAINWAVAN
+1091 ADAVNWAVAN

>member
-1 MKRRL
+1 M
-6 LASLLT
+6 T
-12 LVMML
+12 
-17 NLLPTVAWARNDE
+17 
-30 GIDADSVEMYSS
+30 I
-42 DDVVT
+42 
-47 SGPITLWTGK
+47 WTDK
-57 EGQITVP
+57 IVQITVP
-64 EENEVR
+64 EGDTVR
-70 SSNAD
+70 SSNEA
-75 IVSVEQD
+75 IVSVTQD
-82 GTAVTLTGGSK
+82 GTLTGGSK
-93 EGRAEATAGEST
+93 EGRAEVTAGEST

-119 LYSLFHEKRISV
+119 LYSLFHGKTISV

-167 DIITRFGAA
+167 AIITRFGAA

-231 ADYAKT
+231 ADYAKA

-257 MKATYPGA
+257 MKEIYPDA

-298 DLRELRKQEG
+298 DLRELRNQEG

-329 CQQLYEQQAVT
+329 CQQLYEQRAVT
-340 PNEKTVTYNA
+340 PDEKTVTYDA

-398 TAIPSDKQDSF
+398 TAIPSGMQDNLN
-409 SGTTLYAHWTH
+409 GTTLYAHWTH

-427 SDMNAVDADGN
+427 SDMNAVDEDGN
-438 VIITVSDK
+438 VIITVSAE

-609 LGGCNLN
+609 LGGNRDGGDTPAWKLS
-616 TGAGEGKE
+616 
-624 NWLLRNTFE
+624 NTFD

-646 YGMTYSSDSTGH
+646 YGTTYSSDSTGH

-704 TDAKAASCTEAGN
+704 TDAKAATCTEAGN

-732 EKGENAIADLAAWKT
+732 ENGINEIEKDSWVLETLGHDMTKT
-747 GDGKIN
+747 D
-753 ATGHNYGDIT
+753 
-763 YTWSDGNT
+763 
-771 SCTAKK
+771 AK
-777 VCSVCKDEV
+777 
-786 TETVGTTSS
+786 
-795 AKTPA
+795 AA
-800 TCTTKGTKT
+800 TCTEDGNNEYYTCSRCGGVFKDEAGTQ
-809 YTATFSAPNGFVT
+809 ATTVEAET
-822 QTKDVDIAATGH
+822 LKKLGH

-878 PASAPAVPNGTVTVS
+878 PATAPAAPNGTVTIS

-903 TVTVKPNEGYVL
+903 TVTVKPNDGYVL

-974 AVKWAVKSGVTNGLT
+974 AVKWAVKSGVTNGLS
-989 DTMFGPYESCTRT
+989 DTMFGPYESCTRA

-1009 RATGSPEPK
+1009 RAAGSPEPK
-1018 TASSFTDVPA
+1018 ATTSAMTDLNPN
-1028 SAYYAKAVAWAIEN
+1028 AYYYKAVLWAIEN
-1042 GITNGMTETT
+1042 GITDGMTETT
-1052 FAPNATCTRGQSV
+1052 FAPDATCTRGQSV
-1065 TFLYRALKGTAS
+1065 TFLYRALGKKVESSAS
-1077 GSTNFTDVKSDAFY
+1077 FTDVKSDAFY
-1091 TDAINWAVAN
+1091 ADAINWAVAN

>member
-17 NLLPTVAWARNDE
+17 SLLPTVVWARNDE
-30 GIDADSVEMYSS
+30 SIDADSVEMYSS

-47 SGPITLWTGK
+47 SGPITIWTDK
-57 EGQITVP
+57 IVQITVP
-64 EENEVR
+64 EGDAVR
-70 SSNAD
+70 SSNEA
-75 IVSVEQD
+75 IVSVTQD
-82 GTAVTLTGGSK
+82 GTLTGGRK
-93 EGRAEATAGEST
+93 EGRAEVIVGNST

-119 LYSLFHEKRISV
+119 LYSLFHGKTISV

-167 DIITRFGAA
+167 DIITRFGAV

-257 MKATYPGA
+257 MKETYPDA

-298 DLRELRKQEG
+298 DLRELRNQEG

-329 CQQLYEQQAVT
+329 CQQLYAQQAVT
-340 PNEKTVTYNA
+340 PNEKTVTYDA
-350 NGGSFKNGSDPIK
+350 NGGSFKNGRDPIK
-363 QSVTAELPKATRAGY
+363 QSVTADLPKATRAGY

-398 TAIPSDKQDSF
+398 TAIPSGVQDNLN
-409 SGTTLYAHWTH
+409 GTTLYAHWTH
-420 TFTWNFN
+420 AFTWNFN

-438 VIITVSDK
+438 VIISVDCK
-446 HGSTTLNDDNTV
+446 HGDAEINGGTV
-458 KFNDYQGK
+458 TFDYYQGK

-477 NWRVEWKEKNQAKEN
+477 NWCVEWREKNQATEN

-609 LGGCNLN
+609 LGGNRDGGDTPAWKLS
-616 TGAGEGKE
+616 
-624 NWLLRNTFE
+624 NTFD

-646 YGMTYSSDSTGH
+646 YGTTYSSDSTGH

-704 TDAKAASCTEAGN
+704 TDAKAATCTEAGN

-732 EKGENAIADLAAWKT
+732 ENGTNEIEKDSWVLKT
-747 GDGKIN
+747 L
-753 ATGHNYGDIT
+753 GHDMT
-763 YTWSDGNT
+763 KTD
-771 SCTAKK
+771 AK
-777 VCSVCKDEV
+777 E
-786 TETVGTTSS
+786 
-795 AKTPA
+795 A
-800 TCTTKGTKT
+800 TCTEDGNNEYYTCSRCGGVFKDEAGTQ
-809 YTATFSAPNGFVT
+809 ATTVEAET
-822 QTKDVDIAATGH
+822 LKKLGH
-834 DWSNKDGICAVC
+834 DWSNKNGICARC
-846 HTKCDRVHKP
+846 YAKCTETHKP

-878 PASAPAVPNGTVTVS
+878 PATAPAVPNGTVTVS

-903 TVTVKPNEGYVL
+903 TVTVKPNDGYVL

-940 TMPGSKVEVKATFME
+940 TIPGSKVEVKATFME

-974 AVKWAVKSGVTNGLT
+974 AVKWAVKSGVTNGLS
-989 DTMFGPYESCTRT
+989 DTMFGPYESCTRA

-1009 RATGSPEPK
+1009 RAAGSPEPK
-1018 TASSFTDVPA
+1018 TASSFADVPA

-1091 TDAINWAVAN
+1091 ADAINWAVAN

>member
-1 MKRRL
+1 
-6 LASLLT
+6 
-12 LVMML
+12 ML

-47 SGPITLWTGK
+47 SGPITIWTGK
-57 EGQITVP
+57 IVKITVP
-64 EENEVR
+64 EGDAVR
-70 SSNAD
+70 SSNEA
-75 IVSVEQD
+75 IVSVTQD
-82 GTAVTLTGGSK
+82 GTLTGGRK
-93 EGRAEATAGEST
+93 EGRAEVIVGNST

-119 LYSLFHEKRISV
+119 LYSLFHGKTISV

-167 DIITRFGAA
+167 DIITRFGAT

-257 MKATYPGA
+257 MKVTYPGA

-298 DLRELRKQEG
+298 DLRELRKQED
-308 ISPNNALH
+308 ISPKNELH

-340 PNEKTVTYNA
+340 PNEKTVTYDA

-378 AFVGWFDQAAG
+378 AFVGWFDRAAG

-398 TAIPSDKQDSF
+398 TAIPSGMQDDLNA
-409 SGTTLYAHWTH
+409 TTLYAHWTRS
-420 TFTWNFN
+420 FTWDFDNN
-427 SDMNAVDADGN
+427 LDAVDADGN
-438 VIITVSDK
+438 VIITVSAE

-511 EPSIYMGTY
+511 EPSIYMDTY
-520 DVTNNKTDY
+520 DVTNSKTDY

-609 LGGCNLN
+609 LGGNRDGGDTPAWKLS
-616 TGAGEGKE
+616 
-624 NWLLRNTFE
+624 NTFD

-646 YGMTYSSDSTGH
+646 YGTTYSSDSTGH

-681 TAKAVCETCDQP
+681 TAKAVCETCDQS

-704 TDAKAASCTEAGN
+704 TDAKAATCTEAGN

-732 EKGENAIADLAAWKT
+732 ENGTNEIEKDSWVLKT
-747 GDGKIN
+747 L
-753 ATGHNYGDIT
+753 GHDMT
-763 YTWSDGNT
+763 KTD
-771 SCTAKK
+771 AK
-777 VCSVCKDEV
+777 E
-786 TETVGTTSS
+786 
-795 AKTPA
+795 A
-800 TCTTKGTKT
+800 TCTEDGNNEYYTCSRCGGVFKDEAGTQ
-809 YTATFSAPNGFVT
+809 ATTVEVET
-822 QTKDVDIAATGH
+822 LKKLGH
-834 DWSNKDGICAVC
+834 DWSNKNGICARC
-846 HTKCDRVHKP
+846 DAKCTETHKP

-974 AVKWAVKSGVTNGLT
+974 AVKWAVKSGVTNGLS
-989 DTMFGPYESCTRT
+989 DTMFGPYESCTRA

-1009 RATGSPEPK
+1009 RAAGSPEPK
-1018 TASSFTDVPA
+1018 TVSSFSDVPA
-1028 SAYYAKAVAWAIEN
+1028 SAYYAKAVAWAVEN

-1052 FAPNATCTRGQSV
+1052 FAPDATCTRGQSV

-1077 GSTNFTDVKSDAFY
+1077 GSTNFTDVASDAFY
-1091 TDAINWAVAN
+1091 ADAINWAVAN
-1101 NVTNGTSNT
+1101 NVTNGTSAT

>member
-1 MKRRL
+1 
-6 LASLLT
+6 
-12 LVMML
+12 MML

-47 SGPITLWTGK
+47 SGPITIWTDK
-57 EGQITVP
+57 IVKITVP
-64 EENEVR
+64 EGDAVS
-70 SSNAD
+70 SSNEA
-75 IVSVEQD
+75 IVSVTQD
-82 GTAVTLTGGSK
+82 GTLTGGSK
-93 EGRAEATAGEST
+93 EGRAEVTAGEST

-119 LYSLFHEKRISV
+119 LYSLFHGKTISV

-137 TIKDKIPSGNALYYD
+137 TIKDKIPDDNALYYD
-152 NTTGKE
+152 NTTSAKT

-167 DIITRFGAA
+167 DIITRFGAV

-181 AWSGSTIGSKAA
+181 AWSRSTIGSKAA

-237 VDWAQS
+237 VDWAKS

-257 MKATYPGA
+257 MKETYPDA

-298 DLRELRKQEG
+298 DLRELRNQEG

-329 CQQLYEQQAVT
+329 CQQLYAQQAVT

-350 NGGSFKNGSDPIK
+350 NDGSFENGSDPIK

-378 AFVGWFDQAAG
+378 AFVGWFDRAAG

-398 TAIPSDKQDSF
+398 TAIPSGMQDNLN
-409 SGTTLYAHWTH
+409 GTTLYAHWTH

-438 VIITVSDK
+438 VIITVSAE

-458 KFNDYQGK
+458 KFNDYQGE

-477 NWRVEWKEKNQAKEN
+477 NWRVEWKEKNQATEN

-498 ATREKGMTYIFLY
+498 AERAKGMTYIFLY
-511 EPSIYMGTY
+511 QPSIYMGTY
-520 DVTNNKTDY
+520 NDTTGGTKY

-535 AYQKEPTSN
+535 AYQKTPTSD

-558 TETSLVTLS
+558 TGTSLVTLS
-567 VDGEQVF
+567 VDGEQAF

-592 SDYEQYALEK
+592 SDYEQYALER
-602 LNFTFNY
+602 LSFTFNY
-609 LGGCNLN
+609 LGGNRDGGDTPAWKLS
-616 TGAGEGKE
+616 
-624 NWLLRNTFE
+624 NTFD

-646 YGMTYSSDSTGH
+646 YGTTYSSDSTGH

-704 TDAKAASCTEAGN
+704 TAAKAATCTEAGYN
-717 EAYWTCSGCGKYFSD
+717 EYWTCKTCGKYFSG

-795 AKTPA
+795 VKTPA
-800 TCTTKGTKT
+800 TCTTKGTTT
-809 YTATFSAPNGFVT
+809 YTAAFKDEDFSE

-834 DWSNKDGICAVC
+834 DWSNKNGICAVC

-856 GTTCSVCHKYTSYP
+856 GTTCEVCGKYTRRPSTANSSNTVS
-870 YVPGAPTY
+870 VPST
-878 PASAPAVPNGTVTVS
+878 PNGTMTVNPS
-893 PANASKGANV
+893 TASKGE
-903 TVTVKPNEGYVL
+903 TVTITTKPSEGYELGSIEVL
-915 ETLTVTDKNG
+915 DKNG
-925 DELKLT
+925 DALKLK
-931 DKGNGKYTF
+931 DLGSGKF
-940 TMPGSKVEVKATFME
+940 SFVMPDGKVSVKAEFVKTAPTSF
-955 DNSVFNFFY
+955 V
-964 DVPNDAFFYE
+964 DVPANAYFAD
-974 AVKWAVKSGVTNGLT
+974 AVKWAVDKGITNGLS
-989 DTMFGPYESCTRT
+989 DTMFGPYASCTRA

-1009 RATGSPEPK
+1009 RAAGSPEPK
-1018 TASSFTDVPA
+1018 AMSSFTDVPA
-1028 SAYYAKAVAWAIEN
+1028 SAYYAKAVEWAVEN

-1052 FAPNATCTRGQSV
+1052 FAPDATCTRGQSV
-1065 TFLYRALKGTAS
+1065 TFLHRALKGTAS
-1077 GSTNFTDVKSDAFY
+1077 GSANFTDVKSDAFY
-1091 TDAINWAVAN
+1091 ADAINWAVAN

-1110 TFSPNADCT
+1110 TFNPNADCT

>member
-6 LASLLT
+6 LAGVLT

-17 NLLPTVAWARNDE
+17 SLLPTVAWARNDE
-30 GIDADSVEMYSS
+30 GIDADSVEN
-42 DDVVT
+42 DVVT
-47 SGPITLWTGK
+47 SGPITIWTGK
-57 EGQITVP
+57 IVQITVP
-64 EENEVR
+64 EGDAVS
-70 SSNAD
+70 SSNTD
-75 IVSVEQD
+75 IVSVEKN

-93 EGRAEATAGEST
+93 EGRAEVTAGEST

-119 LYSLFHEKRISV
+119 LYSLFHGKTISV

-216 GGSNPDSSVGTFDPD
+216 GGSNPDSSVGAFDPD

-298 DLRELRKQEG
+298 DLRELRNQEG

-329 CQQLYEQQAVT
+329 CQQLYEQRAVT
-340 PNEKTVTYNA
+340 PDEKTVTYNA
-350 NGGSFKNGSDPIK
+350 NGGSFKNGRDPIK
-363 QSVTAELPKATRAGY
+363 QFVTAKLPKATRAGY
-378 AFVGWFDQAAG
+378 AFVGWFDRAAG

-398 TAIPSDKQDSF
+398 TAIPSGMQDNLN
-409 SGTTLYAHWTH
+409 GTTLYAHWTRS
-420 TFTWNFN
+420 FTWDFDNN
-427 SDMNAVDADGN
+427 LDAVDADGN

-477 NWRVEWKEKNQAKEN
+477 NWCVEWREKNQAKEN

-609 LGGCNLN
+609 LGGNRDGGDTPAWKLS
-616 TGAGEGKE
+616 
-624 NWLLRNTFE
+624 NTFD

-646 YGMTYSSDSTGH
+646 YGTTYSSDSTGH

-704 TDAKAASCTEAGN
+704 TDAKAATCTEAGN

-732 EKGENAIADLAAWKT
+732 ENGTNEIEKDSWVLKT
-747 GDGKIN
+747 L
-753 ATGHNYGDIT
+753 GHDRT
-763 YTWSDGNT
+763 KTD
-771 SCTAKK
+771 AK
-777 VCSVCKDEV
+777 E
-786 TETVGTTSS
+786 
-795 AKTPA
+795 A
-800 TCTTKGTKT
+800 TCTEDGNNEYYTCSRCGGVFKDEAGTQ
-809 YTATFSAPNGFVT
+809 ATTVVAET
-822 QTKDVDIAATGH
+822 LKKLGH
-834 DWSNKDGICAVC
+834 DWSNKNGICARC
-846 HTKCDRVHKP
+846 DAKCTETHKP

-878 PASAPAVPNGTVTVS
+878 PATAPAVPNGTVTVS

-903 TVTVKPNEGYVL
+903 TVTVKPNEGYELGSLAVK
-915 ETLTVTDKNG
+915 DASG
-925 DELKLT
+925 DLLPLA
-931 DKGNGKYTF
+931 DLGNGKYSF
-940 TMPGSKVEVKATFME
+940 VMPDGKVSVEAEFVKTAATIFA
-955 DNSVFNFFY
+955 
-964 DVPNDAFFYE
+964 DVPANAYFAD
-974 AVKWAVKSGVTNGLT
+974 AVKWAVDK
-989 DTMFGPYESCTRT
+989 
-1002 QIVTFLW
+1002 
-1009 RATGSPEPK
+1009 
-1018 TASSFTDVPA
+1018 
-1028 SAYYAKAVAWAIEN
+1028 

-1091 TDAINWAVAN
+1091 ADAINWAVAN

>member
-57 EGQITVP
+57 IVQITVP
-64 EENEVR
+64 EGDAVS
-70 SSNAD
+70 SSNTD
-75 IVSVEQD
+75 IVSVEKN

-93 EGRAEATAGEST
+93 EGRAEVTAGEST

-119 LYSLFHEKRISV
+119 LYSLFHGKTISV

-167 DIITRFGAA
+167 AIITRFGAV

-216 GGSNPDSSVGTFDPD
+216 GGSNPDSSVGTFDPN

-298 DLRELRKQEG
+298 DLRELRNQEG

-329 CQQLYEQQAVT
+329 CQQLYEQRAVT
-340 PNEKTVTYNA
+340 PDEKTVTYNA
-350 NGGSFKNGSDPIK
+350 NGGSFKNGRDPIK
-363 QSVTAELPKATRAGY
+363 QSVTAKLPKATRAGY
-378 AFVGWFDQAAG
+378 AFVGWFDRAAG

-398 TAIPSDKQDSF
+398 TAIPSGMQDNLN
-409 SGTTLYAHWTH
+409 GTTLYAHWTRS
-420 TFTWNFN
+420 FTWDFDNN
-427 SDMNAVDADGN
+427 LDAVDADGN
-438 VIITVSDK
+438 VIITVSAE

-616 TGAGEGKE
+616 TGAGVGKE

-646 YGMTYSSDSTGH
+646 YGTTYSSDSTGH

-704 TDAKAASCTEAGN
+704 TDAKAATCTEAGN

-732 EKGENAIADLAAWKT
+732 ENGTNEIEKDSWVLKTLGHDMTKT
-747 GDGKIN
+747 G
-753 ATGHNYGDIT
+753 
-763 YTWSDGNT
+763 
-771 SCTAKK
+771 AK
-777 VCSVCKDEV
+777 E
-786 TETVGTTSS
+786 
-795 AKTPA
+795 A
-800 TCTTKGTKT
+800 TCTEDGNNEYYTCSRCGGVFKDEAGTQ
-809 YTATFSAPNGFVT
+809 ATTVEAET
-822 QTKDVDIAATGH
+822 LKKLGH
-834 DWSNKDGICAVC
+834 DWSNKNGICARC
-846 HTKCDRVHKP
+846 DAKCTETHKP

-878 PASAPAVPNGTVTVS
+878 PATAPAVPNGTVTVS

-903 TVTVKPNEGYVL
+903 TVTVKPNEGYELGSLAVK
-915 ETLTVTDKNG
+915 DASG
-925 DELKLT
+925 DLLPLA
-931 DKGNGKYTF
+931 DLGNGKYSF
-940 TMPGSKVEVKATFME
+940 VMPDGKVSVEAEFVKTAATSFA
-955 DNSVFNFFY
+955 
-964 DVPNDAFFYE
+964 DVPANAYFAD
-974 AVKWAVKSGVTNGLT
+974 AVKWAVDKGITNGLS
-989 DTMFGPYESCTRT
+989 DTMFGPYESCTRA
-1002 QIVTFLW
+1002 QI
-1009 RATGSPEPK
+1009 
-1018 TASSFTDVPA
+1018 
-1028 SAYYAKAVAWAIEN
+1028 
-1042 GITNGMTETT
+1042 
-1052 FAPNATCTRGQSV
+1052 V

-1077 GSTNFTDVKSDAFY
+1077 GSTNFTDVKSDTFY
-1091 TDAINWAVAN
+1091 ADAINWAVAN

>member
-298 DLRELRKQEG
+298 DLRELRNQEG
-308 ISPNNALH
+308 ISPNNELH

-732 EKGENAIADLAAWKT
+732 ENGTNEIEKDSWVLKT
-747 GDGKIN
+747 L
-753 ATGHNYGDIT
+753 GHDMT
-763 YTWSDGNT
+763 KTD
-771 SCTAKK
+771 AK
-777 VCSVCKDEV
+777 E
-786 TETVGTTSS
+786 
-795 AKTPA
+795 A
-800 TCTTKGTKT
+800 TCTEDGNNEYYTCSRCSGVFKDEAGTQ
-809 YTATFSAPNGFVT
+809 ATTVEAET
-822 QTKDVDIAATGH
+822 LKKLGH
-834 DWSNKDGICAVC
+834 DWSNKNGICARC
-846 HTKCDRVHKP
+846 DAKCTETHKP

-878 PASAPAVPNGTVTVS
+878 PATAPAVPNGTVTVS

-903 TVTVKPNEGYVL
+903 TVTVKPNEGYELGSLAVK
-915 ETLTVTDKNG
+915 DASG
-925 DELKLT
+925 DLLPLA
-931 DKGNGKYTF
+931 DLGNGKYSF
-940 TMPGSKVEVKATFME
+940 VMPDGKVSVEAEFVKTAATIFA
-955 DNSVFNFFY
+955 
-964 DVPNDAFFYE
+964 DVPANAYFAD
-974 AVKWAVKSGVTNGLT
+974 AVKWAVDK
-989 DTMFGPYESCTRT
+989 
-1002 QIVTFLW
+1002 
-1009 RATGSPEPK
+1009 
-1018 TASSFTDVPA
+1018 
-1028 SAYYAKAVAWAIEN
+1028 

-1091 TDAINWAVAN
+1091 ADAINWAVAN

>member
-12 LVMML
+12 LVIML

-47 SGPITLWTGK
+47 SGPITIWTGK
-57 EGQITVP
+57 IVKITVP
-64 EENEVR
+64 EGDAVR
-70 SSNAD
+70 SSNEA
-75 IVSVEQD
+75 IVSVTQD
-82 GTAVTLTGGSK
+82 GTLTGGRK
-93 EGRAEATAGEST
+93 EGRAEVIVGNST

-119 LYSLFHEKRISV
+119 LYSLFHGKTISV

-167 DIITRFGAA
+167 DIITRFGAT

-257 MKATYPGA
+257 MKVTYPGA

-298 DLRELRKQEG
+298 DLRELRKQED
-308 ISPNNALH
+308 ISPKNELH

-340 PNEKTVTYNA
+340 PNEKTVTYDA

-398 TAIPSDKQDSF
+398 TAIPSGMQDDLNA
-409 SGTTLYAHWTH
+409 TTLYAHWTRS
-420 TFTWNFN
+420 FTWDFDNN
-427 SDMNAVDADGN
+427 LDAVDADGN
-438 VIITVSDK
+438 VIITVSAE

-511 EPSIYMGTY
+511 EPSIYMDTY
-520 DVTNNKTDY
+520 DVTNSKTDY

-609 LGGCNLN
+609 LGGNRDGGDTPAWKLS
-616 TGAGEGKE
+616 
-624 NWLLRNTFE
+624 NTFD

-646 YGMTYSSDSTGH
+646 YGTTYSSDSTGH

-681 TAKAVCETCDQP
+681 TAKAVCETCDQS

-704 TDAKAASCTEAGN
+704 TDAKAATCTEAGN

-732 EKGENAIADLAAWKT
+732 ENGTNEIEKDSWVLKT
-747 GDGKIN
+747 L
-753 ATGHNYGDIT
+753 GHDMT
-763 YTWSDGNT
+763 KTD
-771 SCTAKK
+771 AK
-777 VCSVCKDEV
+777 E
-786 TETVGTTSS
+786 
-795 AKTPA
+795 A
-800 TCTTKGTKT
+800 TCTEDGNNEYYTCSRCGGVFKDEAGTQ
-809 YTATFSAPNGFVT
+809 ATTVEVET
-822 QTKDVDIAATGH
+822 LKKLGH
-834 DWSNKDGICAVC
+834 DWSNKNGICARC
-846 HTKCDRVHKP
+846 DAKCTETHKP

-974 AVKWAVKSGVTNGLT
+974 AVKWAVKSGVTNGLS
-989 DTMFGPYESCTRT
+989 DTMFGPYESCTRA

-1009 RATGSPEPK
+1009 RAAGSPEPK
-1018 TASSFTDVPA
+1018 TASSFADVPA
-1028 SAYYAKAVAWAIEN
+1028 SAYYAKAVAWAVEN

-1052 FAPNATCTRGQSV
+1052 FAPDATCTRGQSV

-1077 GSTNFTDVKSDAFY
+1077 GSTNFTDVASDAFY
-1091 TDAINWAVAN
+1091 ADAINWAVAN
-1101 NVTNGTSNT
+1101 NVTNGTSAT

>member
-1 MKRRL
+1 
-6 LASLLT
+6 
-12 LVMML
+12 MML

-47 SGPITLWTGK
+47 SGPITIWTDK
-57 EGQITVP
+57 IVKITVP
-64 EENEVR
+64 EGDAVR
-70 SSNAD
+70 SSNEA
-75 IVSVEQD
+75 IVSVTQD
-82 GTAVTLTGGSK
+82 GTLTGGRK
-93 EGRAEATAGEST
+93 EGRAEVIVGNST

-119 LYSLFHEKRISV
+119 LYSLFHGKRISV

-137 TIKDKIPSGNALYYD
+137 TIKDKTPDDNALYYD
-152 NTTGKE
+152 NTTSAKT

-167 DIITRFGAA
+167 DIITRFGAV

-237 VDWAQS
+237 VDWAKS

-257 MKATYPGA
+257 MKETYPDA

-298 DLRELRKQEG
+298 DLRELRNQEG

-329 CQQLYEQQAVT
+329 CQQLYAQQAVT

-350 NGGSFKNGSDPIK
+350 NNGSFENGSDPIK

-378 AFVGWFDQAAG
+378 AFVGWFDRAAG

-398 TAIPSDKQDSF
+398 TAIPSGMQDNLN
-409 SGTTLYAHWTH
+409 GTTLYAHWTRS
-420 TFTWNFN
+420 FTWDFDNN
-427 SDMNAVDADGN
+427 LDAVDADGN
-438 VIITVSDK
+438 VIITVSAE

-458 KFNDYQGK
+458 KFNDYQGE

-477 NWRVEWKEKNQAKEN
+477 NWRVEWKEKNQATEN

-498 ATREKGMTYIFLY
+498 AERAKGMTYIFLY
-511 EPSIYMGTY
+511 QPSIYMGTY
-520 DVTNNKTDY
+520 NDTTGGTKY

-535 AYQKEPTSN
+535 AYQKTSTSD
-544 EYSVVKLENNYDKA
+544 EYSVVKLENNYNNA

-592 SDYEQYALEK
+592 SDYEQCALEK
-602 LNFTFNY
+602 LGFTFNY
-609 LGGCNLN
+609 LGGNRDGGDTPAWKLS
-616 TGAGEGKE
+616 
-624 NWLLRNTFE
+624 NTFD

-646 YGMTYSSDSTGH
+646 YGTTYSSDSTGH

-704 TDAKAASCTEAGN
+704 TAAKAATCTEAGYN
-717 EAYWTCSGCGKYFSD
+717 EYWTCKTCGKYFSD

-753 ATGHNYGDIT
+753 ATGHNYGGIT

-786 TETVGTTSS
+786 TETVDATSS
-795 AKTPA
+795 VKTPA
-800 TCTTKGTKT
+800 TCTTKSTKT
-809 YTATFSAPNGFVT
+809 YTATFSAASGFVT

-856 GTTCSVCHKYTSYP
+856 GTTCEVCGKYTRRPSTANSGNTVS
-870 YVPGAPTY
+870 VPST
-878 PASAPAVPNGTVTVS
+878 PNGTMTVNPS
-893 PANASKGANV
+893 TASKGE
-903 TVTVKPNEGYVL
+903 TVTITTKPSEGYELGSIEVL
-915 ETLTVTDKNG
+915 DKNG
-925 DELKLT
+925 DALKLK
-931 DKGNGKYTF
+931 DLGSGKF
-940 TMPGSKVEVKATFME
+940 SFVMPDGKVSVEAEFVKTAPTSF
-955 DNSVFNFFY
+955 V
-964 DVPNDAFFYE
+964 DVPANAYFAD
-974 AVKWAVKSGVTNGLT
+974 AVKWAVENGVTNGLS
-989 DTMFGPYESCTRT
+989 DTMFGPYASCTRA

-1009 RATGSPEPK
+1009 RAAGSPEPK
-1018 TASSFTDVPA
+1018 TVSSFSDVPE
-1028 SAYYAKAVAWAIEN
+1028 SAYYAKAVEWAVEN

-1052 FAPNATCTRGQSV
+1052 FAPDTTCTRGQSV

-1077 GSTNFTDVKSDAFY
+1077 GSANFTDVKSDTFY
-1091 TDAINWAVAN
+1091 ADAINWAVAN

>member
-17 NLLPTVAWARNDE
+17 SLLPTVAWARNDE
-30 GIDADSVEMYSS
+30 GIDADSVEN
-42 DDVVT
+42 DVVT
-47 SGPITLWTGK
+47 SGPITIWTGK
-57 EGQITVP
+57 IVQITVP
-64 EENEVR
+64 EGDAVS
-70 SSNAD
+70 SSNTD
-75 IVSVEQD
+75 IVSVEKN

-93 EGRAEATAGEST
+93 EGRAEVTAGEST
-105 WVVYNYASEAEYNY
+105 WVVYNYASEAEHNY
-119 LYSLFHEKRISV
+119 LYSLFHGKTISV

-216 GGSNPDSSVGTFDPD
+216 GGSNPDGSVGTFDPD

-257 MKATYPGA
+257 MKVTYPGA
-265 EIIAII
+265 EIIAMI

-298 DLRELRKQEG
+298 DLRELRNQEG

-329 CQQLYEQQAVT
+329 CQQLYEQRAVT
-340 PNEKTVTYNA
+340 PDEKTVTYDA
-350 NGGSFKNGSDPIK
+350 NGGSFKNGRDPIK
-363 QSVTAELPKATRAGY
+363 QSVTAKLPKATRAGY

-398 TAIPSDKQDSF
+398 TAIPSGMQDNLN
-409 SGTTLYAHWTH
+409 GTTLYAHWTH

-438 VIITVSDK
+438 VIISVDCK
-446 HGSTTLNDDNTV
+446 HGVAEINGGTV
-458 KFNDYQGK
+458 TFDYYQGE

-472 LDPTQ
+472 LDPKQ

-609 LGGCNLN
+609 LGGNRDGGDTPAWKLSN
-616 TGAGEGKE
+616 A
-624 NWLLRNTFE
+624 FD

-646 YGMTYSSDSTGH
+646 YGTTYSSDSTGH

-704 TDAKAASCTEAGN
+704 TDAKAATCTEAGN

-732 EKGENAIADLAAWKT
+732 ENGTNEIEKDSWVLKT
-747 GDGKIN
+747 L
-753 ATGHNYGDIT
+753 GHDMT
-763 YTWSDGNT
+763 KTD
-771 SCTAKK
+771 AK
-777 VCSVCKDEV
+777 E
-786 TETVGTTSS
+786 
-795 AKTPA
+795 A
-800 TCTTKGTKT
+800 TCTEDGNNEYYTCSRCGGVFKDEAGTQ
-809 YTATFSAPNGFVT
+809 ATTVVAET
-822 QTKDVDIAATGH
+822 LKKLGH

-903 TVTVKPNEGYVL
+903 TVTVKPNEGYELGSLAVK
-915 ETLTVTDKNG
+915 DASG
-925 DELKLT
+925 DLLPLA
-931 DKGNGKYTF
+931 DLGSGKYSF
-940 TMPGSKVEVKATFME
+940 VMPDGKVSVEAEFVKTAATSFA
-955 DNSVFNFFY
+955 
-964 DVPNDAFFYE
+964 DVPANAYFAD
-974 AVKWAVKSGVTNGLT
+974 AVKWAVDKGITNGLS
-989 DTMFGPYESCTRT
+989 DTMFGPYESCTRA

-1009 RATGSPEPK
+1009 RAAGSPEPK
-1018 TASSFTDVPA
+1018 TASSFADVPA
-1028 SAYYAKAVAWAIEN
+1028 SAYYAKAVAWAVEN

-1091 TDAINWAVAN
+1091 ADAINWAVKN
-1101 NVTNGTSNT
+1101 DVTNGTSAT

-1119 RAEIVTFL
+1119 RAESVTFL

>member
-1 MKRRL
+1 MVL
-6 LASLLT
+6 S
-12 LVMML
+12 
-17 NLLPTVAWARNDE
+17 LLPTVAWARNDE

-93 EGRAEATAGEST
+93 EGRAEVTAGEST

-119 LYSLFHEKRISV
+119 LYSLFHEKTISV

-257 MKATYPGA
+257 MKVTYPGA

-271 PYYEQNNIP
+271 PYYEQNSIP

-298 DLRELRKQEG
+298 DLRELRKQED
-308 ISPNNALH
+308 ISPKNELH

-378 AFVGWFDQAAG
+378 AFVGWFDRAAG

-398 TAIPSDKQDSF
+398 TAIPSGMQDDLN
-409 SGTTLYAHWTH
+409 GTTLYAHWTH

-427 SDMNAVDADGN
+427 SDMNAIDADGN

-616 TGAGEGKE
+616 TGAGVGKE

-646 YGMTYSSDSTGH
+646 YGTTYSSDSTGH

-704 TDAKAASCTEAGN
+704 TDAKAATCTEAGN

-732 EKGENAIADLAAWKT
+732 ENGTNEIEKDSWVLKT
-747 GDGKIN
+747 L
-753 ATGHNYGDIT
+753 GHDMT
-763 YTWSDGNT
+763 KTD
-771 SCTAKK
+771 AK
-777 VCSVCKDEV
+777 E
-786 TETVGTTSS
+786 
-795 AKTPA
+795 A
-800 TCTTKGTKT
+800 TCTEDGNNEYYTCSRCGGVFKDEAGTQ
-809 YTATFSAPNGFVT
+809 ATTVEAET
-822 QTKDVDIAATGH
+822 LKKLGH

-893 PANASKGANV
+893 PADASKGANV
-903 TVTVKPNEGYVL
+903 TVTVKPNEGYELGSLAVK
-915 ETLTVTDKNG
+915 DASG
-925 DELKLT
+925 DLLPLA
-931 DKGNGKYTF
+931 DLGNGKYSF
-940 TMPGSKVEVKATFME
+940 VMPDGKVSVEAEFVKTAATSFA
-955 DNSVFNFFY
+955 
-964 DVPNDAFFYE
+964 DVPANAYFAD
-974 AVKWAVKSGVTNGLT
+974 AVKWAVDK
-989 DTMFGPYESCTRT
+989 
-1002 QIVTFLW
+1002 
-1009 RATGSPEPK
+1009 
-1018 TASSFTDVPA
+1018 
-1028 SAYYAKAVAWAIEN
+1028 

-1052 FAPNATCTRGQSV
+1052 FALNATCTRGQSV
-1065 TFLYRALKGTAS
+1065 TFLYRALKGSAS
-1077 GSTNFTDVKSDAFY
+1077 GSANFTDVKSDTFY
-1091 TDAINWAVAN
+1091 ADAINWAVAN

>member
-12 LVMML
+12 LVMVL
-17 NLLPTVAWARNDE
+17 SLLPTVAWARNDE

-57 EGQITVP
+57 IVQITVP
-64 EENEVR
+64 EGDAVR
-70 SSNAD
+70 SSNEA
-75 IVSVEQD
+75 IVSVTQD
-82 GTAVTLTGGSK
+82 GTLTGGSK
-93 EGRAEATAGEST
+93 EGRAEVTAGESA

-119 LYSLFHEKRISV
+119 LYSLFHGKTISV

-167 DIITRFGAA
+167 DIITRFGAV

-257 MKATYPGA
+257 MKETYPDA

-298 DLRELRKQEG
+298 DLRELRNQEG

-329 CQQLYEQQAVT
+329 CQQLYEQRAVT
-340 PNEKTVTYNA
+340 PDEKTVTYNA
-350 NGGSFKNGSDPIK
+350 NGGSFKNGRDPIK
-363 QSVTAELPKATRAGY
+363 QSVTAKLPKATRAGY
-378 AFVGWFDQAAG
+378 AFVGWFNRAAG
-389 GNKIASALD
+389 GNKIASTLD
-398 TAIPSDKQDSF
+398 TAIPSGMQDNLN
-409 SGTTLYAHWTH
+409 GTTLYAHWTRS
-420 TFTWNFN
+420 FTWDFDNN
-427 SDMNAVDADGN
+427 LDAVDADGN
-438 VIITVSDK
+438 VIITVSAE

-477 NWRVEWKEKNQAKEN
+477 NWCVEWREKNQAKEN

-609 LGGCNLN
+609 LGGNRDGGDTPAWKLSN
-616 TGAGEGKE
+616 A
-624 NWLLRNTFE
+624 FD

-646 YGMTYSSDSTGH
+646 YGTTYSSDSTGH

-704 TDAKAASCTEAGN
+704 TDAKAATCTEAGN

-732 EKGENAIADLAAWKT
+732 ENGINEIEKDSWVLKT
-747 GDGKIN
+747 L
-753 ATGHNYGDIT
+753 GHDMT
-763 YTWSDGNT
+763 KTD
-771 SCTAKK
+771 AK
-777 VCSVCKDEV
+777 E
-786 TETVGTTSS
+786 
-795 AKTPA
+795 A
-800 TCTTKGTKT
+800 TCTEDGNNEYYTCSRCGGVFKDEAGTQ
-809 YTATFSAPNGFVT
+809 ATTIEAET
-822 QTKDVDIAATGH
+822 LKKLGH
-834 DWSNKDGICAVC
+834 DWSNKNGICARC
-846 HTKCDRVHKP
+846 DAKCTETHKP

-878 PASAPAVPNGTVTVS
+878 PATAPAVPNGTVTVS

-903 TVTVKPNEGYVL
+903 TVTVKPNEGYELGSLAVK
-915 ETLTVTDKNG
+915 DASG
-925 DELKLT
+925 DLLPLA
-931 DKGNGKYTF
+931 DLGSGKF
-940 TMPGSKVEVKATFME
+940 SFVMPDGKVSVEAEFVKTAPTSF
-955 DNSVFNFFY
+955 V
-964 DVPNDAFFYE
+964 DVPANAYFAD
-974 AVKWAVKSGVTNGLT
+974 AVKWAVDKGITNGLS
-989 DTMFGPYESCTRT
+989 DTMFGPYESCTRM

-1009 RATGSPEPK
+1009 RAAGSPEPK
-1018 TASSFTDVPA
+1018 TASSFTDVPV
-1028 SAYYAKAVAWAIEN
+1028 STYYAKAVAWAVEN
-1042 GITNGMTETT
+1042 GITNGMTATT

-1065 TFLYRALKGTAS
+1065 TFLHRALKGTAS
-1077 GSTNFTDVKSDAFY
+1077 GSANFTDVKSDAFY
-1091 TDAINWAVAN
+1091 ADAINWAVAN
-1101 NVTNGTSNT
+1101 NVTNGTSAT

>member
-93 EGRAEATAGEST
+93 EGRAEVTAGESA

-119 LYSLFHEKRISV
+119 LYSLFHGKTISV

-167 DIITRFGAA
+167 DVITRFGAA

-257 MKATYPGA
+257 MKETYPDA

-298 DLRELRKQEG
+298 DLRELRNQEG

-340 PNEKTVTYNA
+340 PNEKTVTYDA

-389 GNKIASALD
+389 GNKVASALD
-398 TAIPSDKQDSF
+398 TAIPSGMQDNLN
-409 SGTTLYAHWTH
+409 GTTLYAHWTH

-438 VIITVSDK
+438 VIITVSAE

-477 NWRVEWKEKNQAKEN
+477 NWCVEWREKNQAKEN

-535 AYQKEPTSN
+535 VYQKEPTSN

-609 LGGCNLN
+609 LGGNRDGGDTPAWKLS
-616 TGAGEGKE
+616 
-624 NWLLRNTFE
+624 NTFD

-646 YGMTYSSDSTGH
+646 YGTTYSSDSTGH

-704 TDAKAASCTEAGN
+704 TDAKAATCTEAGN

-732 EKGENAIADLAAWKT
+732 ENGTNEIEKDSWVLKT
-747 GDGKIN
+747 L
-753 ATGHNYGDIT
+753 GHDMT
-763 YTWSDGNT
+763 KTD
-771 SCTAKK
+771 AK
-777 VCSVCKDEV
+777 E
-786 TETVGTTSS
+786 
-795 AKTPA
+795 A
-800 TCTTKGTKT
+800 TCTEDGNNEYYTCSRCSGVFKDEAGTQ
-809 YTATFSAPNGFVT
+809 ATTVEAET
-822 QTKDVDIAATGH
+822 LKKLGH
-834 DWSNKDGICAVC
+834 DWSNKNGICARC
-846 HTKCDRVHKP
+846 DAKCTETHKP

-878 PASAPAVPNGTVTVS
+878 PATAPAVPNGTVTVS
-893 PANASKGANV
+893 PANAAKGANV
-903 TVTVKPNEGYVL
+903 TVTVKPNEGYELGSLAVK
-915 ETLTVTDKNG
+915 DASG
-925 DELKLT
+925 DLLPLA
-931 DKGNGKYTF
+931 DLGNGKYSF
-940 TMPGSKVEVKATFME
+940 VMPDGKV
-955 DNSVFNFFY
+955 SV
-964 DVPNDAFFYE
+964 E
-974 AVKWAVKSGVTNGLT
+974 AEFV
-989 DTMFGPYESCTRT
+989 
-1002 QIVTFLW
+1002 
-1009 RATGSPEPK
+1009 K
-1018 TASSFTDVPA
+1018 TAATSFADVPA
-1028 SAYYAKAVAWAIEN
+1028 SAYYAKAVAWAVEN

-1077 GSTNFTDVKSDAFY
+1077 GSANFTDVKSDTFY
-1091 TDAINWAVAN
+1091 ADAINWAVAN

>member
-1 MKRRL
+1 M
-6 LASLLT
+6 
-12 LVMML
+12 
-17 NLLPTVAWARNDE
+17 
-30 GIDADSVEMYSS
+30 
-42 DDVVT
+42 T

-64 EENEVR
+64 EGDTVR
-70 SSNAD
+70 SSNTD
-75 IVSVEQD
+75 IVSVEKN

-93 EGRAEATAGEST
+93 EGRAEVAAGEST

-119 LYSLFHEKRISV
+119 LYALFHGKTISV

-167 DIITRFGAA
+167 DIITRYGAA

-216 GGSNPDSSVGTFDPD
+216 GGSNPDSSVGAFDPD

-237 VDWAQS
+237 VDWAKS

-257 MKATYPGA
+257 MKETYPDA

-298 DLRELRKQEG
+298 DLRELRNQEG

-340 PNEKTVTYNA
+340 PNEKTVTYDA

-363 QSVTAELPKATRAGY
+363 QSVTAKLPKATRAGY

-389 GNKIASALD
+389 GNKVASALD
-398 TAIPSDKQDSF
+398 TAIPSGMQDNLN
-409 SGTTLYAHWTH
+409 GTTLYAHWTH

-438 VIITVSDK
+438 VIITVSAE

-477 NWRVEWKEKNQAKEN
+477 NWCVEWKERNQAKEN

-535 AYQKEPTSN
+535 VYQKEPTSN

-609 LGGCNLN
+609 LGGNRDGGDTPAWKLS
-616 TGAGEGKE
+616 
-624 NWLLRNTFE
+624 NTFD

-646 YGMTYSSDSTGH
+646 YGTTYSSDSTGH

-704 TDAKAASCTEAGN
+704 TDAKAATCTEAGN
-717 EAYWTCSGCGKYFSD
+717 EAYWTCSGCGKYFSNENGTNEI
-732 EKGENAIADLAAWKT
+732 EKDSWVLKT
-747 GDGKIN
+747 L
-753 ATGHNYGDIT
+753 GHDMT
-763 YTWSDGNT
+763 KTD
-771 SCTAKK
+771 AK
-777 VCSVCKDEV
+777 E
-786 TETVGTTSS
+786 
-795 AKTPA
+795 A
-800 TCTTKGTKT
+800 TCTEDGNNEYYTCSRCGGVFKDEAGTQ
-809 YTATFSAPNGFVT
+809 ATTVVAET
-822 QTKDVDIAATGH
+822 LKKLGH

-878 PASAPAVPNGTVTVS
+878 PATAPAAPNGTVTVS

-903 TVTVKPNEGYVL
+903 TVTVKPNEGYELGSLAVK
-915 ETLTVTDKNG
+915 DASG
-925 DELKLT
+925 DLLPLA
-931 DKGNGKYTF
+931 DLGNGKYSF
-940 TMPGSKVEVKATFME
+940 VMPDGKVSVEAEFVKTAATSFA
-955 DNSVFNFFY
+955 
-964 DVPNDAFFYE
+964 DVPANAYFAD
-974 AVKWAVKSGVTNGLT
+974 AVKWAVDKDVTNGLS

-1009 RATGSPEPK
+1009 RAAGSPEPK
-1018 TASSFTDVPA
+1018 TASSFTDVPV

-1052 FAPNATCTRGQSV
+1052 FAPDATCTRGQIV

-1077 GSTNFTDVKSDAFY
+1077 GSTNFTDVKSDTFY
-1091 TDAINWAVAN
+1091 ADAINWAVAN

>member
-1 MKRRL
+1 
-6 LASLLT
+6 
-12 LVMML
+12 
-17 NLLPTVAWARNDE
+17 
-30 GIDADSVEMYSS
+30 
-42 DDVVT
+42 
-47 SGPITLWTGK
+47 
-57 EGQITVP
+57 
-64 EENEVR
+64 
-70 SSNAD
+70 
-75 IVSVEQD
+75 
-82 GTAVTLTGGSK
+82 
-93 EGRAEATAGEST
+93 
-105 WVVYNYASEAEYNY
+105 
-119 LYSLFHEKRISV
+119 
-131 MGDSIS
+131 
-137 TIKDKIPSGNALYYD
+137 
-152 NTTGKE
+152 

-181 AWSGSTIGSKAA
+181 AWSGSTIGSRSY
-193 SMASKDRI
+193 SMADKSRI
-201 NKLDDNGTPDVILYY
+201 DNLDNNGTPDVILYY
-216 GGSNPDSSVGTFDPD
+216 GGSNPDSSVGTFDPN

-257 MKATYPGA
+257 MKETYPDA

-287 QIAKHYDITTI
+287 QIVKHYDITTI
-298 DLRELRKQEG
+298 DLRELRNQEG

-323 QIAAYI
+323 QIATYI

-340 PNEKTVTYNA
+340 PNEKTVTYDA
-350 NGGSFKNGSDPIK
+350 NGGSFKNDSDSIK
-363 QSVTAELPKATRAGY
+363 QSVTAKLPKATRAGY
-378 AFVGWFDQAAG
+378 AFVGWFDRAAG

-398 TAIPSDKQDSF
+398 TAIPSGMQDNLN
-409 SGTTLYAHWTH
+409 GTTLYAHWTRS
-420 TFTWNFN
+420 FTWDFDNN
-427 SDMNAVDADGN
+427 LDAVDADGN
-438 VIITVSDK
+438 VIITVSAE

-609 LGGCNLN
+609 LGGNRDGGDTPAWKLS
-616 TGAGEGKE
+616 
-624 NWLLRNTFE
+624 NTFD

-646 YGMTYSSDSTGH
+646 YGTTYSSDSTGH

-704 TDAKAASCTEAGN
+704 TAAKAATCTEAGN
-717 EAYWTCSGCGKYFSD
+717 NEYWTCKTCGKYFSD

-795 AKTPA
+795 VKTPA

>member
-12 LVMML
+12 LVIML

-47 SGPITLWTGK
+47 SGPITIWTGK
-57 EGQITVP
+57 IVKITVP
-64 EENEVR
+64 EGDAVR
-70 SSNAD
+70 SSNEA
-75 IVSVEQD
+75 IVSVTQD
-82 GTAVTLTGGSK
+82 GTLTGGRK
-93 EGRAEATAGEST
+93 EGRAEVIVGNST

-119 LYSLFHEKRISV
+119 LYSLFHGKTISV

-167 DIITRFGAA
+167 DVITRFGAA

-257 MKATYPGA
+257 MKETYPGA

-298 DLRELRKQEG
+298 DLRELRNQEG

-340 PNEKTVTYNA
+340 PNEKTVTYDA

-398 TAIPSDKQDSF
+398 TAIPSGMQDNLN
-409 SGTTLYAHWTH
+409 GTTLYAHWTRS
-420 TFTWNFN
+420 FTWDFDNN
-427 SDMNAVDADGN
+427 LDAVDADGN
-438 VIITVSDK
+438 VIITVSAE

-477 NWRVEWKEKNQAKEN
+477 NWCVEWREKNQAKEN

-616 TGAGEGKE
+616 TGAGVGKE

-646 YGMTYSSDSTGH
+646 YGTTYSSDSTGH

-704 TDAKAASCTEAGN
+704 TDAKAATCTEAGN

-732 EKGENAIADLAAWKT
+732 ENGTNEIEKDSWVLKT
-747 GDGKIN
+747 L
-753 ATGHNYGDIT
+753 GHDRT
-763 YTWSDGNT
+763 KTD
-771 SCTAKK
+771 AK
-777 VCSVCKDEV
+777 E
-786 TETVGTTSS
+786 
-795 AKTPA
+795 A
-800 TCTTKGTKT
+800 TCTEDGNNEYYTCSRCGGVFKDEAGTQ
-809 YTATFSAPNGFVT
+809 ATTVEAET
-822 QTKDVDIAATGH
+822 LKKLGH
-834 DWSNKDGICAVC
+834 DWSNKDGFCAVC

-974 AVKWAVKSGVTNGLT
+974 AVKWAVKSGVTNGLS
-989 DTMFGPYESCTRT
+989 DTMFGPYESCTRG
-1002 QIVTFLW
+1002 QSVTFLY
-1009 RATGSPEPK
+1009 RAAGSPEPK
-1018 TASSFTDVPA
+1018 TASSFADVPA
-1028 SAYYAKAVAWAIEN
+1028 SAYYAKAVAWAVEN

-1065 TFLYRALKGTAS
+1065 TFLHRALGKKVESSAS
-1077 GSTNFTDVKSDAFY
+1077 FTDVKSDAFY
-1091 TDAINWAVAN
+1091 ADAINWAVAN

>member
-1 MKRRL
+1 
-6 LASLLT
+6 
-12 LVMML
+12 ML
-17 NLLPTVAWARNDE
+17 SLLPTVAWARNDE

-64 EENEVR
+64 EGDTVG
-70 SSNAD
+70 SSNTD
-75 IVSVEQD
+75 IVSVEKN

-93 EGRAEATAGEST
+93 EGRAEVTAGESA

-119 LYSLFHEKRISV
+119 LYSLFHGKTISV

-167 DIITRFGAA
+167 DIITRFGAV

-216 GGSNPDSSVGTFDPD
+216 GGSNPDSSVGTFDPN

-237 VDWAQS
+237 VDWAKS

-257 MKATYPGA
+257 MKETYPDA

-298 DLRELRKQEG
+298 DLRELRNQEG

-329 CQQLYEQQAVT
+329 CQQLYAQQAVT

-350 NGGSFKNGSDPIK
+350 NDGSFENGSDPIK

-378 AFVGWFDQAAG
+378 AFVGWFDRAAG

-398 TAIPSDKQDSF
+398 TAIPSGMQDNLN
-409 SGTTLYAHWTH
+409 GTTLYAHWTRS
-420 TFTWNFN
+420 FTWDFDNN
-427 SDMNAVDADGN
+427 LDAVDADGN
-438 VIITVSDK
+438 VIITVSAE

-477 NWRVEWKEKNQAKEN
+477 NWCVEWREKNQATEN

-520 DVTNNKTDY
+520 DVTNSKTDY

-609 LGGCNLN
+609 LGGNRDGGD
-616 TGAGEGKE
+616 TPAWKIS
-624 NWLLRNTFE
+624 NTFD

-646 YGMTYSSDSTGH
+646 YGTTYSSDSTGH

-704 TDAKAASCTEAGN
+704 TDAKAATCTEAGN

-732 EKGENAIADLAAWKT
+732 ENGTNEIEKDSWVLKT
-747 GDGKIN
+747 L
-753 ATGHNYGDIT
+753 GHDMT
-763 YTWSDGNT
+763 KTD
-771 SCTAKK
+771 AK
-777 VCSVCKDEV
+777 E
-786 TETVGTTSS
+786 
-795 AKTPA
+795 A
-800 TCTTKGTKT
+800 TCTEDGNNEYYTCSRCGGVFKDEAGTQ
-809 YTATFSAPNGFVT
+809 ATTVEAET
-822 QTKDVDIAATGH
+822 LKKLGH
-834 DWSNKDGICAVC
+834 DWSNKNGICARC
-846 HTKCDRVHKP
+846 YAKCTETHKP

-878 PASAPAVPNGTVTVS
+878 PATAPAAPNGTVTVS

-903 TVTVKPNEGYVL
+903 TVTVKPNDGYVL

-940 TMPGSKVEVKATFME
+940 TIPGSKVEVKATFME

-974 AVKWAVKSGVTNGLT
+974 TVKWAVKSGVTNGLS
-989 DTMFGPYESCTRT
+989 DTMFGPYESCTRA

-1009 RATGSPEPK
+1009 RAAGSPEPK

-1028 SAYYAKAVAWAIEN
+1028 NAYYAKAVAWAVEN
-1042 GITNGMTETT
+1042 GITNGMTATT
-1052 FAPNATCTRGQSV
+1052 FAPGATCTRGQSV

-1077 GSTNFTDVKSDAFY
+1077 GSTNFTDVKSDTFY
-1091 TDAINWAVAN
+1091 ADAINWAVAN

>member
-17 NLLPTVAWARNDE
+17 NLLPTVVWARNDE

-47 SGPITLWTGK
+47 SGPMTIWTDK
-57 EGQITVP
+57 IVQITVP
-64 EENEVR
+64 EGDTVR
-70 SSNAD
+70 SSNEA
-75 IVSVEQD
+75 IVSVTQD
-82 GTAVTLTGGSK
+82 GTLTGGSK
-93 EGRAEATAGEST
+93 EGRAEVTAGESA

-119 LYSLFHEKRISV
+119 LYSLFHGKTISV

-167 DIITRFGAA
+167 DIITRFGAV

-231 ADYAKT
+231 ADYAKA

-298 DLRELRKQEG
+298 DLRELRNQEG

-398 TAIPSDKQDSF
+398 TAIPSGMQDDLN
-409 SGTTLYAHWTH
+409 GTTLYAHWTH

-427 SDMNAVDADGN
+427 SDMNAIDADGN

-520 DVTNNKTDY
+520 NDTTGGTKY

-535 AYQKEPTSN
+535 AYQKDPTSN

-609 LGGCNLN
+609 LGGNRDGGDTPAWKLS
-616 TGAGEGKE
+616 
-624 NWLLRNTFE
+624 NTFD

-646 YGMTYSSDSTGH
+646 YGTTYSSDSTGH

-704 TDAKAASCTEAGN
+704 TDAKAATCTEAGN

-732 EKGENAIADLAAWKT
+732 ENGTNKIEKDSWVLKT
-747 GDGKIN
+747 L
-753 ATGHNYGDIT
+753 GHDMT
-763 YTWSDGNT
+763 KTD
-771 SCTAKK
+771 AK
-777 VCSVCKDEV
+777 E
-786 TETVGTTSS
+786 
-795 AKTPA
+795 A
-800 TCTTKGTKT
+800 TCTEDGNNEYYTCSRCGGVFKDEAGTQ
-809 YTATFSAPNGFVT
+809 ATTVEAET
-822 QTKDVDIAATGH
+822 LKKLGH
-834 DWSNKDGICAVC
+834 DWSNKNGICARC
-846 HTKCDRVHKP
+846 DAKCTETHKP

-878 PASAPAVPNGTVTVS
+878 PATAPAVPNGTVTVS

-903 TVTVKPNEGYVL
+903 TVTVKPNEGYELGNLAVK
-915 ETLTVTDKNG
+915 DASG
-925 DELKLT
+925 DLLPLA
-931 DKGNGKYTF
+931 DLGNGKF
-940 TMPGSKVEVKATFME
+940 GFVMPASKVSVEAEFVKTAATSFA
-955 DNSVFNFFY
+955 
-964 DVPNDAFFYE
+964 DVPANAYFAD
-974 AVKWAVKSGVTNGLT
+974 AVKWAVDKGITNGLS
-989 DTMFGPYESCTRT
+989 DTMFGPYESCTRA

-1009 RATGSPEPK
+1009 RAAGSPEPK
-1018 TASSFTDVPA
+1018 TASSFADVPA
-1028 SAYYAKAVAWAIEN
+1028 SAYYAKAVAWAVEN

-1065 TFLYRALKGTAS
+1065 TFLHRALGKKVESSAS
-1077 GSTNFTDVKSDAFY
+1077 FTDVKSDAFY
-1091 TDAINWAVAN
+1091 ADAINWAVAN
-1101 NVTNGTSNT
+1101 NVTNGTSAT

>member
-1 MKRRL
+1 M
-6 LASLLT
+6 
-12 LVMML
+12 
-17 NLLPTVAWARNDE
+17 
-30 GIDADSVEMYSS
+30 
-42 DDVVT
+42 T

-64 EENEVR
+64 EGDTVR
-70 SSNAD
+70 SSNTD
-75 IVSVEQD
+75 IVSVEKN

-93 EGRAEATAGEST
+93 EGRAEVTAGEST
-105 WVVYNYASEAEYNY
+105 WVVYNYTSEAEYNY
-119 LYSLFHEKRISV
+119 LYALFHGKTISV

-167 DIITRFGAA
+167 DIITRYGAA

-216 GGSNPDSSVGTFDPD
+216 GGSNPDSSVGAFDPD

-237 VDWAQS
+237 VDWAKS

-257 MKATYPGA
+257 MKETYPDA

-298 DLRELRKQEG
+298 DLRELRNQEG

-340 PNEKTVTYNA
+340 PNEKTVTYDA

-363 QSVTAELPKATRAGY
+363 QSVTAKLPKATRAGY

-389 GNKIASALD
+389 GNKVASALD
-398 TAIPSDKQDSF
+398 TAIPSGMQDNLN
-409 SGTTLYAHWTH
+409 GTTLYAHWTH

-438 VIITVSDK
+438 VIITVSAE

-477 NWRVEWKEKNQAKEN
+477 NWCVEWKERNQAKEN

-535 AYQKEPTSN
+535 VYQKEPTSN

-609 LGGCNLN
+609 LGGNRDGGDTPAWKLS
-616 TGAGEGKE
+616 
-624 NWLLRNTFE
+624 NTFD

-646 YGMTYSSDSTGH
+646 YGTTYSSDSTGH

-704 TDAKAASCTEAGN
+704 TDAKAATCTEAGN
-717 EAYWTCSGCGKYFSD
+717 EAYWTCSGCGKYFSNENGTNEI
-732 EKGENAIADLAAWKT
+732 EKDSWVLKT
-747 GDGKIN
+747 L
-753 ATGHNYGDIT
+753 GHDMT
-763 YTWSDGNT
+763 KTD
-771 SCTAKK
+771 AK
-777 VCSVCKDEV
+777 E
-786 TETVGTTSS
+786 
-795 AKTPA
+795 A
-800 TCTTKGTKT
+800 TCTEDGNNEYYTCSRCGGVFKDEAGTQ
-809 YTATFSAPNGFVT
+809 ATTVVAET
-822 QTKDVDIAATGH
+822 LKKLGH

-878 PASAPAVPNGTVTVS
+878 PATAPAAPNGTVTVS

-903 TVTVKPNEGYVL
+903 TVTVKPNEGYELGSLAVK
-915 ETLTVTDKNG
+915 DASG
-925 DELKLT
+925 DLLPLA
-931 DKGNGKYTF
+931 DLGNGKYSF
-940 TMPGSKVEVKATFME
+940 VMPDGKVSVEAEFVKTAATSFA
-955 DNSVFNFFY
+955 
-964 DVPNDAFFYE
+964 DVPANAYFAD
-974 AVKWAVKSGVTNGLT
+974 AVKWAVDKDVTNGLS

-1009 RATGSPEPK
+1009 RAAGSPEPK
-1018 TASSFTDVPA
+1018 TASSFTDVPV

-1052 FAPNATCTRGQSV
+1052 FAPDATCTRGQIV

-1077 GSTNFTDVKSDAFY
+1077 GSTNFTDVKSDTFY
-1091 TDAINWAVAN
+1091 ADAINWAVAN

>member
-1 MKRRL
+1 MVL
-6 LASLLT
+6 S
-12 LVMML
+12 
-17 NLLPTVAWARNDE
+17 LLPTVAWARNDE

-47 SGPITLWTGK
+47 SGPITIWTGK
-57 EGQITVP
+57 IVQITVP
-64 EENEVR
+64 EGDAVR
-70 SSNAD
+70 SSNEA
-75 IVSVEQD
+75 IVSVTQD
-82 GTAVTLTGGSK
+82 GTLTGGRK
-93 EGRAEATAGEST
+93 EGRAEVTAGEST

-119 LYSLFHEKRISV
+119 LYSLFHGKTISV

-167 DIITRFGAA
+167 DIITRFGAV

-257 MKATYPGA
+257 MKETYPDA

-298 DLRELRKQEG
+298 DLRELRNQEG

-340 PNEKTVTYNA
+340 PNEKTVTYDA

-363 QSVTAELPKATRAGY
+363 QSVTAKLPKATRAGY

-389 GNKIASALD
+389 GNKVASALD
-398 TAIPSDKQDSF
+398 TAIPSGMQDNLN
-409 SGTTLYAHWTH
+409 GTTLYAHWTH

-438 VIITVSDK
+438 VIITVSAE

-609 LGGCNLN
+609 LGGNRDGGDTPAWKLS
-616 TGAGEGKE
+616 
-624 NWLLRNTFE
+624 NTFD

-646 YGMTYSSDSTGH
+646 YGTTYSSDSTGH

-704 TDAKAASCTEAGN
+704 TDAKAATCTEAGN
-717 EAYWTCSGCGKYFSD
+717 EAYWTCSGCGKYFSNENGTNEI
-732 EKGENAIADLAAWKT
+732 EKDSWVLKT
-747 GDGKIN
+747 L
-753 ATGHNYGDIT
+753 GHDMT
-763 YTWSDGNT
+763 KTD
-771 SCTAKK
+771 AK
-777 VCSVCKDEV
+777 E
-786 TETVGTTSS
+786 
-795 AKTPA
+795 A
-800 TCTTKGTKT
+800 TCTEDGNNEYYTCSRCGGVFKDEAGTQ
-809 YTATFSAPNGFVT
+809 ATTVEAET
-822 QTKDVDIAATGH
+822 LKKLGH
-834 DWSNKDGICAVC
+834 DWSNKNGICARC
-846 HTKCDRVHKP
+846 DAKCTETHKP

-878 PASAPAVPNGTVTVS
+878 PATAPAVPNGTVTVS

-903 TVTVKPNEGYVL
+903 TVTVKPNEGYELGSLAVK
-915 ETLTVTDKNG
+915 DASG
-925 DELKLT
+925 DLLPLA
-931 DKGNGKYTF
+931 DLGSGKYSF
-940 TMPGSKVEVKATFME
+940 VMPDGKV
-955 DNSVFNFFY
+955 SV
-964 DVPNDAFFYE
+964 E
-974 AVKWAVKSGVTNGLT
+974 AEFV
-989 DTMFGPYESCTRT
+989 
-1002 QIVTFLW
+1002 
-1009 RATGSPEPK
+1009 K
-1018 TASSFTDVPA
+1018 TAATSFADVPA
-1028 SAYYAKAVAWAIEN
+1028 SAYYAKAVAWAVEN

-1077 GSTNFTDVKSDAFY
+1077 GSANFTDVKSDTFY
-1091 TDAINWAVAN
+1091 ADAINWAVAN